1 MTAELLITLIFLV
14 IVLIAILY
22 IISIWVYKRAPANM
36 GFIRTGYLG
45 TKVCLGR
52 GAMVLPVFH
61 EVTWVS
67 LETLKLIVS
76 RSRDQA
82 VLTSDKIRIDVVT
95 ELYAHVGRS
104 EEDLLAAA
112 RSLGERTFDT
122 EKVRNLLEA
131 KIVSALRSYAAT
143 KTLSELHENRDAFAK
158 AVQNS
163 VVESFHANGLTLEEV
178 TIVTLE
184 QSAKEFFDK
193 DNVFDAEGLKV
204 ITAITSDAR
213 RQVHNTEKR
222 TTVSIRQRELDTQLE
237 LLEIE
242 KQEAFARANQDRE
255 VANEQAQQ
263 IGNKQI
269 YVLDQ
274 RMAVE
279 QKEIDNEQALE
290 RMRAERDVNAT
301 EESRRREAAEIQ
313 KTLELE
319 KARRDREIELVAK
332 TEEEQLANIQRK
344 LAEERAERDRRIAL
358 VDKAKEEELV
368 EIARELAR
376 ERAQKDKEI
385 ALITKEQAR
394 QVADIDRTT
403 VVMGREEA
411 ARDERHTSSE
421 TTALSVRRRSLETRL
436 AMLEIDKDEAFA
448 QTQQEREVTNER
460 ARVLSEQQRFI
471 LEQRW
476 QVEEE
481 EIAKAQAL
489 EAAQIRKDI
498 AIIEEARKREAAE
511 IQRGLARETE
521 ERNRDIALVAK
532 AGELEQAE
540 VQRRLAVEV
549 EERTREV
556 ALTGKD
562 EEVERARVKK
572 ALAVEV
578 EEREREVALTGKDEE
593 VERARV
599 KKALAVEV
607 EERERE
613 VALTGKDEEV
623 ERARVKK
630 ALAVE
635 VEEREREVALTGK
648 DEEVERARVK
658 KALAVEVEERE
669 RDIAL
674 IAKEQERERAD
685 IQRFLAR
692 EQEERDRQIALA
704 AKTRELEQAETHRL
718 EMTARREQAEH
729 DAESV
734 RRVADATRQKE
745 IDRIRAEKDA
755 DTRRIDEENKAQITR
770 MHLLTQAES
779 RSLAAE
785 REAEAT
791 LTRARA
797 TSEAQQIAAEGI
809 EREAGAVGRAE
820 MHIETLRVENV
831 QRRFEAEAVGI
842 EAKAGALKKYN
853 ESATFLELAKLHI
866 EAERDI
872 HIDQAKAMGTAL
884 TGAHI
889 RMYGGDGGT
898 VDNIR
903 QLFTSGFGIGEALEG
918 VAQSLP
924 EGLRDRLARDGIR
937 GIFRRP
943 DDGPLSGHVG
953 HIQTLVDT
961 HLGDALDTPFGA
973 ALERLNEAA
982 GGDEQASRALAV
994 LGSVNEGG
1002 TFDDV
1007 PFATAWSLLQSLAKS
1022 SK

>member
-45 TKVCLGR
+45 TRVCLGR

-76 RSRDQA
+76 RSREQA
-82 VLTSDKIRIDVVT
+82 VLTSDKIRVDVVA

-158 AVQNS
+158 AVQAS

-184 QSAKEFFDK
+184 QSAKEFFNK

-222 TTVSIRQRELDTQLE
+222 TTVSIRQRDLDTQLE

-242 KQEAFARANQDRE
+242 KQEAFARAHQDRE

-263 IGNKQI
+263 IGNKQM

-274 RMAVE
+274 RMEVE
-279 QKEIDNEQALE
+279 QKEIDNEKALE
-290 RMRAERDVNAT
+290 RMRAERDVSAT

-376 ERAQKDKEI
+376 EQARTDKEI
-385 ALITKEQAR
+385 ELIAKEQAR

-403 VVMGREEA
+403 AVMAREEA
-411 ARDERHTSSE
+411 ARDERHQSSE
-421 TTALSVRRRSLETRL
+421 ATALSVRKRSLETRL

-448 QTQQEREVTNER
+448 QAQQEREVANER

-476 QVEEE
+476 QVEQE

-489 EAAQIRKDI
+489 EAAQIQKDV
-498 AIIEEARKREAAE
+498 AIIDETRKREAAD
-511 IQRGLARETE
+511 IRRGLARETE
-521 ERNRDIALVAK
+521 ERERDIALVAK

-540 VQRRLAVEV
+540 VQRRLGVEMEERAREISLTGQDEEV
-549 EERTREV
+549 ERVRVRKALAIEIEERGREIT
-556 ALTGKD
+556 LTGQD
-562 EEVERARVKK
+562 EEVERARVRK
-572 ALAVEV
+572 ARAVEI
-578 EEREREVALTGKDEE
+578 EERERE
-593 VERARV
+593 
-599 KKALAVEV
+599 
-607 EERERE
+607 
-613 VALTGKDEEV
+613 
-623 ERARVKK
+623 
-630 ALAVE
+630 
-635 VEEREREVALTGK
+635 
-648 DEEVERARVK
+648 
-658 KALAVEVEERE
+658 
-669 RDIAL
+669 IAL

-734 RRVADATRQKE
+734 RRVADASRQKE
-745 IDRIRAEKDA
+745 IDRIRAEKEA

-770 MHLLTQAES
+770 MHLLTQAEA

-797 TSEAQQIAAEGI
+797 NSEAQQISAVGI

-820 MHIETLRVENV
+820 VSIEALRVENT
-831 QRRFEAEAVGI
+831 QRRFQAEAVGI
-842 EAKAGALKKYN
+842 EAKADALKRYN

-953 HIQTLVDT
+953 HVQTLVDA
-961 HLGDALDTPFGA
+961 HLADALDTPFAA
-973 ALERLNEAA
+973 ALERLREAA
-982 GGDEQASRALAV
+982 GGDEQASRAVEV

-1002 TFDDV
+1002 AFDEV
-1007 PFATAWSLLQSLAKS
+1007 PFATAWSLLQALAKS
-1022 SK
+1022 S

>member
-1 MTAELLITLIFLV
+1 MTAELLITLLFLV

-22 IISIWVYKRAPANM
+22 VISIWVYKRAPANM

-82 VLTSDKIRIDVVT
+82 VLTSDKIRIDVVA

-158 AVQNS
+158 AVQTS

-242 KQEAFARANQDRE
+242 KQEAFARAHQDRE

-263 IGNKQI
+263 IGSKQM

-290 RMRAERDVNAT
+290 RLRAERDVSAT
-301 EESRRREAAEIQ
+301 EESRRREAAEIR

-332 TEEEQLANIQRK
+332 TEEEQLVNIRRK
-344 LAEERAERDRRIAL
+344 LAEERAEHDRRIAL
-358 VDKAKEEELV
+358 VAKAEEEELAG
-368 EIARELAR
+368 IARALAR
-376 ERAQKDKEI
+376 ERAEKDKEI
-385 ALITKEQAR
+385 ELIGKEQAR
-394 QVADIDRTT
+394 EVADIDRTT
-403 VVMGREEA
+403 AVMAREEA
-411 ARDERHTSSE
+411 ARDERHQSSE
-421 TTALSVRRRSLETRL
+421 ATALSVRRRSLETRL

-448 QTQQEREVTNER
+448 QTQQEREVANER

-476 QVEEE
+476 QVEQE

-489 EAAQIRKDI
+489 EAAQIRKEV
-498 AIIEEARKREAAE
+498 AIIEETRQREAAE
-511 IQRGLARETE
+511 IRRGLARETE
-521 ERNRDIALVAK
+521 ERDRDIALAAK
-532 AGELEQAE
+532 AAELEQAE

-549 EERTREV
+549 EERGREIALTSKDEEV
-556 ALTGKD
+556 ERARVKKALAVEVEERGREIALTGKD

-578 EEREREVALTGKDEE
+578 EERERE
-593 VERARV
+593 
-599 KKALAVEV
+599 
-607 EERERE
+607 
-613 VALTGKDEEV
+613 
-623 ERARVKK
+623 
-630 ALAVE
+630 
-635 VEEREREVALTGK
+635 
-648 DEEVERARVK
+648 
-658 KALAVEVEERE
+658 
-669 RDIAL
+669 IAL
-674 IAKEQERERAD
+674 IGKEQEREQAD
-685 IQRFLAR
+685 IRRYLAR

-704 AKTRELEQAETHRL
+704 AKTRELEQAEAHRL
-718 EMTARREQAEH
+718 EMTAQREQAEH

-734 RRVADATRQKE
+734 RRVADATRQRE

-755 DTRRIDEENKAQITR
+755 DTRRIEEENKAQITR
-770 MHLLTQAES
+770 MHMLTQAES

-791 LTRARA
+791 VTRARA
-797 TSEAQQIAAEGI
+797 TSEAQQITAEGV

-820 MHIETLRVENV
+820 VHIEALRVENV
-831 QRRFEAEAVGI
+831 QRRLEAEAVGI

-853 ESATFLELAKLHI
+853 ESATFLELARLHI

-953 HIQTLVDT
+953 HVADLVEA
-961 HLGDALDTPFGA
+961 HLGDALDTPFAA
-973 ALERLNEAA
+973 ALERLKEAA
-982 GGDEQASRALAV
+982 GGDEQATRALAV

-1007 PFATAWSLLQSLAKS
+1007 PFATAWNLLQALARS

>member
-22 IISIWVYKRAPANM
+22 VISIWVYKRAPANM

-82 VLTSDKIRIDVVT
+82 VLTSDKIRIDVVA

-104 EEDLLAAA
+104 EQDLLAAA

-158 AVQNS
+158 AVQTS

-242 KQEAFARANQDRE
+242 KQEAFARAHQDRE

-263 IGNKQI
+263 IGNKQM

-279 QKEIDNEQALE
+279 QKEIDNERALE

-301 EESRRREAAEIQ
+301 EESRRREAAEIR

-332 TEEEQLANIQRK
+332 TEEEQLANIRRK

-358 VDKAKEEELV
+358 VAKAEEEELV
-368 EIARELAR
+368 EIARELAHEQAR
-376 ERAQKDKEI
+376 KDKEI

-394 QVADIDRTT
+394 ELADIDRATA
-403 VVMGREEA
+403 VMVREEA
-411 ARDERHTSSE
+411 ARDERHQSSE
-421 TTALSVRRRSLETRL
+421 ATALSVRRRSLDTRL

-448 QTQQEREVTNER
+448 QAQQEREVANER
-460 ARVLSEQQRFI
+460 ARILSEQQRFI

-476 QVEEE
+476 QVEED
-481 EIAKAQAL
+481 EIAKARAL

-498 AIIEEARKREAAE
+498 AIIEETRQREAAE

-562 EEVERARVKK
+562 EEVERARVQK

-599 KKALAVEV
+599 QKALAVEV

-613 VALTGKDEEV
+613 
-623 ERARVKK
+623 
-630 ALAVE
+630 
-635 VEEREREVALTGK
+635 
-648 DEEVERARVK
+648 
-658 KALAVEVEERE
+658 
-669 RDIAL
+669 IAL

-704 AKTRELEQAETHRL
+704 AKTRELEQAEAHRL

-745 IDRIRAEKDA
+745 IDRIKAEKEA
-755 DTRRIDEENKAQITR
+755 DTRRIEEENKAQITR
-770 MHLLTQAES
+770 MHLLTQTEA
-779 RSLAAE
+779 RSLAAQQ
-785 REAEAT
+785 EAEAT

-820 MHIETLRVENV
+820 MHIEALRVENT
-831 QRRFEAEAVGI
+831 QRRFQAEAVGI
-842 EAKAGALKKYN
+842 EAKADALKKYN
-853 ESATFLELAKLHI
+853 ESATFLELAKMHI
-866 EAERDI
+866 EAERDV

-889 RMYGGDGGT
+889 RMYGGGSDGT

-903 QLFTSGFGIGEALEG
+903 QLFTSGFGIGEMLEG

-953 HIQTLVDT
+953 QISDLVET
-961 HLGDALDTPFGA
+961 HLGDALDTPFAA
-973 ALERLNEAA
+973 ALERLREAA
-982 GGDEQASRALAV
+982 GGDEQASRALSV
-994 LGSVNEGG
+994 LGSVNESGA
-1002 TFDDV
+1002 FDDV
-1007 PFATAWSLLQSLAKS
+1007 PFATAWNLLQALAKRAQTE
-1022 SK
+1022 

>member
-1 MTAELLITLIFLV
+1 MTAELLITLLFLV

-22 IISIWVYKRAPANM
+22 VISIWVYKRAPANM

-82 VLTSDKIRIDVVT
+82 VLTSDKIRIDVVA

-158 AVQNS
+158 AVQTS

-242 KQEAFARANQDRE
+242 KQEAFARAHQDRE

-263 IGNKQI
+263 IGSKQM

-290 RMRAERDVNAT
+290 RLRAERDVSAT
-301 EESRRREAAEIQ
+301 EESRRREAAEIR

-332 TEEEQLANIQRK
+332 TEEEQLVNIRRK
-344 LAEERAERDRRIAL
+344 LAEERAEHDRRIAL
-358 VDKAKEEELV
+358 VAKAEEEELAG
-368 EIARELAR
+368 IARALAR
-376 ERAQKDKEI
+376 ERAEKDKEI
-385 ALITKEQAR
+385 ELIGKEQAR
-394 QVADIDRTT
+394 EVADIDRTT
-403 VVMGREEA
+403 AVMAREEA
-411 ARDERHTSSE
+411 ARDERHESSE
-421 TTALSVRRRSLETRL
+421 ATALSVRRRSLETRL

-448 QTQQEREVTNER
+448 QTQQEREVANER

-476 QVEEE
+476 QVEQE

-489 EAAQIRKDI
+489 ESAQIRKEV
-498 AIIEEARKREAAE
+498 AIIEETRQREAAE
-511 IQRGLARETE
+511 IRRGLARETE
-521 ERNRDIALVAK
+521 ERDRDIALAAK
-532 AGELEQAE
+532 AAELEQAE

-549 EERTREV
+549 EERGREIALTGKDEEV
-556 ALTGKD
+556 ERARVKKALAVEVEERGREIALTGKD

-578 EEREREVALTGKDEE
+578 EERERE
-593 VERARV
+593 
-599 KKALAVEV
+599 
-607 EERERE
+607 
-613 VALTGKDEEV
+613 
-623 ERARVKK
+623 
-630 ALAVE
+630 
-635 VEEREREVALTGK
+635 
-648 DEEVERARVK
+648 
-658 KALAVEVEERE
+658 
-669 RDIAL
+669 IAL
-674 IAKEQERERAD
+674 IGKEQEREQAD
-685 IQRFLAR
+685 IRRYLAR

-704 AKTRELEQAETHRL
+704 AKTRELEQAEAHRL
-718 EMTARREQAEH
+718 EMTAQREQAEH

-734 RRVADATRQKE
+734 RRVADATRQRE

-755 DTRRIDEENKAQITR
+755 DTRRIEEENKAQITR
-770 MHLLTQAES
+770 MHMLTQAES

-791 LTRARA
+791 VTRARA
-797 TSEAQQIAAEGI
+797 TSEAQQITAEGV

-820 MHIETLRVENV
+820 VHIEALRVENV
-831 QRRFEAEAVGI
+831 QRRLEAEAVGI
-842 EAKAGALKKYN
+842 EAKADALKKYN
-853 ESATFLELAKLHI
+853 ESATFLELARLHI

-953 HIQTLVDT
+953 HVADLVEA
-961 HLGDALDTPFGA
+961 HLGDALDTPFAA
-973 ALERLNEAA
+973 ALERLKEAA
-982 GGDEQASRALAV
+982 GGDEQATRALAV

-1007 PFATAWSLLQSLAKS
+1007 PFATAWNLLQALARS

>member
-1 MTAELLITLIFLV
+1 MTAELLITFLFLV

-22 IISIWVYKRAPANM
+22 VISIWVYKRAPANM

-45 TKVCLGR
+45 TRVCLGR

-76 RSRDQA
+76 RSREQA
-82 VLTSDKIRIDVVT
+82 VLTSDKIRIDVVA

-104 EEDLLAAA
+104 EDDLLAAA

-158 AVQNS
+158 AVQGS

-204 ITAITSDAR
+204 ITEITSDAR

-242 KQEAFARANQDRE
+242 KQEAFARAQQDRE

-263 IGNKQI
+263 IGNKQM

-290 RMRAERDVNAT
+290 RLRAERDVSAT
-301 EESRRREAAEIQ
+301 EESRRRDAAEIR

-332 TEEEQLANIQRK
+332 TEEEQLANIRRK
-344 LAEERAERDRRIAL
+344 LAEERAEHDRRIAL
-358 VDKAKEEELV
+358 VAKAEEEELAG
-368 EIARELAR
+368 IARALAR
-376 ERAQKDKEI
+376 ERAEKDKEI
-385 ALITKEQAR
+385 DLIGKEQAR
-394 QVADIDRTT
+394 ELADIDRTT
-403 VVMGREEA
+403 TVMAHEET
-411 ARDERHTSSE
+411 ARDERHRSSE
-421 TTALSVRRRSLETRL
+421 ATALSVRRRDLETRL

-448 QTQQEREVTNER
+448 QAQQEREVANER

-476 QVEEE
+476 QVEQE

-489 EAAQIRKDI
+489 EAAQIRKEV
-498 AIIEEARKREAAE
+498 AIIEETRQREAAE
-511 IQRGLARETE
+511 IRRGLARETE
-521 ERNRDIALVAK
+521 ERDRDIALAAK
-532 AGELEQAE
+532 SAELEQAE

-549 EERTREV
+549 EERGREI
-556 ALTGKD
+556 ALAGKD

-578 EEREREVALTGKDEE
+578 EERERE
-593 VERARV
+593 
-599 KKALAVEV
+599 
-607 EERERE
+607 
-613 VALTGKDEEV
+613 
-623 ERARVKK
+623 
-630 ALAVE
+630 
-635 VEEREREVALTGK
+635 
-648 DEEVERARVK
+648 
-658 KALAVEVEERE
+658 
-669 RDIAL
+669 IAL
-674 IAKEQERERAD
+674 IAKEQEREQAD
-685 IQRFLAR
+685 IRRFLAR

-704 AKTRELEQAETHRL
+704 AKTRALEQAEAHRL
-718 EMTARREQAEH
+718 EMTAQREQAEH

-734 RRVADATRQKE
+734 RRVADATRQRE

-755 DTRRIDEENKAQITR
+755 DTRRIEEENKAQISR
-770 MHLLTQAES
+770 MHMLSQAEA

-797 TSEAQQIAAEGI
+797 TSEAQQISAEGI

-820 MHIETLRVENV
+820 VHVEALRVENV
-831 QRRFEAEAVGI
+831 QRRLEAEAVGI
-842 EAKAGALKKYN
+842 EAKAGALRKYN
-853 ESATFLELAKLHI
+853 ESATFLEIAKLHI

-872 HIDQAKAMGTAL
+872 HIDQAKAMGSAL

-889 RMYGGDGGT
+889 RMYGGGDGT

-943 DDGPLSGHVG
+943 DDGPLGGHVERITG
-953 HIQTLVDT
+953 LMEAADLT
-961 HLGDALDTPFGA
+961 GASDTPFAA
-973 ALERLNEAA
+973 ALERLTAAA
-982 GGDEQASRALAV
+982 GGDEQATRALAV

-1002 TFDDV
+1002 AFDDV
-1007 PFATAWSLLQSLAKS
+1007 PFATAWSLMQALAKS

>member
-45 TKVCLGR
+45 TRVCLGR

-82 VLTSDKIRIDVVT
+82 VLTSDKIRIDVVA

-131 KIVSALRSYAAT
+131 KIVSAVRSYAAT

-184 QSAKEFFDK
+184 QSGKEFFDK

-313 KTLELE
+313 KTLQLE

-376 ERAQKDKEI
+376 EQTQKDKEI
-385 ALITKEQAR
+385 VLIAKEQAR

-411 ARDERHTSSE
+411 ARDERHMSSE
-421 TTALSVRRRSLETRL
+421 ATALSVRRRSLETRL

-448 QTQQEREVTNER
+448 QTQQEREVANER

-489 EAAQIRKDI
+489 EGAQIRKDI

-549 EERTREV
+549 EERGREI

-599 KKALAVEV
+599 KKTLAVEV

-797 TSEAQQIAAEGI
+797 TSGAQQIAAEGI

-842 EAKAGALKKYN
+842 EAKADALKKYN

-953 HIQTLVDT
+953 HIQTLVDA
-961 HLGDALDTPFGA
+961 HLGDALDTPFAA

-982 GGDEQASRALAV
+982 GGDEQASRALAM
-994 LGSVNEGG
+994 LGSVNESGA
-1002 TFDDV
+1002 FDDV

>member
-14 IVLIAILY
+14 IVVIAILY

-82 VLTSDKIRIDVVT
+82 VLTSDKIRIDVVA

-104 EEDLLAAA
+104 EDDLLAAA

-122 EKVRNLLEA
+122 EKVRMLLEA
-131 KIVSALRSYAAT
+131 KIVSALRSFAAT
-143 KTLSELHENRDAFAK
+143 KTLSELHENREAFAR
-158 AVQNS
+158 AVQAS

-184 QSAKEFFDK
+184 QSGKEFFDK

-204 ITAITSDAR
+204 ITEITSDAR

-242 KQEAFARANQDRE
+242 KKEAFARAHQDRE

-263 IGNKQI
+263 IGNKQM

-290 RMRAERDVNAT
+290 RMRAERDISAT
-301 EESRRREAAEIQ
+301 EESRRRESAEIQ

-319 KARRDREIELVAK
+319 KARRDREIELVGK

-358 VDKAKEEELV
+358 VAKAKDEELA

-376 ERAQKDKEI
+376 EQAQKDKEI
-385 ALITKEQAR
+385 ELIAKEQAR
-394 QVADIDRTT
+394 EVADIDRTT
-403 VVMGREEA
+403 AVMVREEA
-411 ARDERHTSSE
+411 ARDERHQSSE
-421 TTALSVRRRSLETRL
+421 TTALSVRRRGLETRL
-436 AMLEIDKDEAFA
+436 AMLELDRDEAFA
-448 QTQQEREVTNER
+448 QTNQEREIANER
-460 ARVLSEQQRFI
+460 ARVLSEQQQYI

-476 QVEEE
+476 LVEQE
-481 EIAKAQAL
+481 EIAKAQAV
-489 EAAQIRKDI
+489 ESAQIQKDI
-498 AIIEEARKREAAE
+498 AIIDESRKREAAE
-511 IQRGLARETE
+511 IRRGLARETE

-532 AGELEQAE
+532 SGELEQAE
-540 VQRRLAVEV
+540 VRRRLALEV
-549 EERTREV
+549 EERGRDI

-562 EEVERARVKK
+562 EEVERARV
-572 ALAVEV
+572 
-578 EEREREVALTGKDEE
+578 R
-593 VERARV
+593 
-599 KKALAVEV
+599 
-607 EERERE
+607 
-613 VALTGKDEEV
+613 
-623 ERARVKK
+623 
-630 ALAVE
+630 
-635 VEEREREVALTGK
+635 
-648 DEEVERARVK
+648 

-692 EQEERDRQIALA
+692 EQEERDRQITLA
-704 AKTRELEQAETHRL
+704 AKTRELEQAEASRL

-734 RRVADATRQKE
+734 RRVADAARQRE
-745 IDRIRAEKDA
+745 IDRIRAENEA
-755 DTRRIDEENKAQITR
+755 DTRRIDEENKAQVTR
-770 MHLLTQAES
+770 MHMLSQAES
-779 RSLAAE
+779 RSLAAQH
-785 REAEAT
+785 EAEAT

-797 TSEAQQIAAEGI
+797 TSEAQQISAVGI
-809 EREAGAVGRAE
+809 EREAAAVGRAE
-820 MHIETLRVENV
+820 VSIEALRVENT

-842 EAKAGALKKYN
+842 EAKADALKKYD

-953 HIQTLVDT
+953 HIQTLVDA
-961 HLGDALDTPFGA
+961 HLGDSLDTPFA
-973 ALERLNEAA
+973 QALEQLREAA
-982 GGDEQASRALAV
+982 GGDEQAARALTV
-994 LGSVNEGG
+994 LGSVNESG

-1007 PFATAWSLLQSLAKS
+1007 PFATAWSLLQALAKS

>member
-45 TKVCLGR
+45 TRVCLGR
-52 GAMVLPVFH
+52 GALVLPVFH

-82 VLTSDKIRIDVVT
+82 VLTSDKIRIDVVA

-131 KIVSALRSYAAT
+131 KIVSALRSFAAT

-158 AVQNS
+158 AVQAS

-184 QSAKEFFDK
+184 QSGKEFFDK

-263 IGNKQI
+263 IGNKQM

-279 QKEIDNEQALE
+279 QKEIDNERALE

-301 EESRRREAAEIQ
+301 EESRRREAAEIH

-332 TEEEQLANIQRK
+332 TEEEQLANIGRK

-376 ERAQKDKEI
+376 EQARTDKEI
-385 ALITKEQAR
+385 ELIAKEQAR
-394 QVADIDRTT
+394 EVADIERTT
-403 VVMGREEA
+403 AVMAREET
-411 ARDERHTSSE
+411 ARDERHKSSE
-421 TTALSVRRRSLETRL
+421 ETALSVRRRSLETRL
-436 AMLEIDKDEAFA
+436 AVLEIDKDEAFA
-448 QTQQEREVTNER
+448 QAEQEREVASER

-476 QVEEE
+476 LVEEE
-481 EIAKAQAL
+481 EIARAQAL
-489 EAAQIRKDI
+489 EAAQIQKDV
-498 AIIEEARKREAAE
+498 AIIGETRKREAAD
-511 IQRGLARETE
+511 IRRGLARETE
-521 ERNRDIALVAK
+521 ERERDIALVAK

-540 VQRRLAVEV
+540 VQRRLGVEI
-549 EERTREV
+549 EERGREI

-562 EEVERARVKK
+562 EEVERARVQK
-572 ALAVEV
+572 ARAVEI
-578 EEREREVALTGKDEE
+578 
-593 VERARV
+593 
-599 KKALAVEV
+599 
-607 EERERE
+607 
-613 VALTGKDEEV
+613 
-623 ERARVKK
+623 
-630 ALAVE
+630 
-635 VEEREREVALTGK
+635 
-648 DEEVERARVK
+648 
-658 KALAVEVEERE
+658 EERE

-674 IAKEQERERAD
+674 IAKEREREQAD

-704 AKTRELEQAETHRL
+704 AKTRELEQAEAHRL

-734 RRVADATRQKE
+734 RRVADASRQKE

-755 DTRRIDEENKAQITR
+755 DSRRIDEENKAQITR
-770 MHLLTQAES
+770 MHLLTQAEA

-809 EREAGAVGRAE
+809 EREAGAIGRAE
-820 MHIETLRVENV
+820 VHVESLRVENV
-831 QRRFEAEAVGI
+831 QRRFQAEAVGI
-842 EAKAGALKKYN
+842 EAKADALKKYN

-866 EAERDI
+866 EAERDV

-953 HIQTLVDT
+953 HVQTLVDA
-961 HLGDALDTPFGA
+961 HLADAMDTPFAA
-973 ALERLNEAA
+973 ALERLREAA
-982 GGDEQASRALAV
+982 GGDEQAARAVEV

-1002 TFDDV
+1002 AFDEV
-1007 PFATAWSLLQSLAKS
+1007 PFATAWSLLQALAKS

>member
-45 TKVCLGR
+45 TRVCLGR

-82 VLTSDKIRIDVVT
+82 VLTSDKIRVDVVA

-143 KTLSELHENRDAFAK
+143 KTLSELHENRDTFAK
-158 AVQNS
+158 AVQAS

-204 ITAITSDAR
+204 ITEVTSDAR
-213 RQVHNTEKR
+213 RHVHNTEKR
-222 TTVSIRQRELDTQLE
+222 TTVSIRKRELDTQLE

-242 KQEAFARANQDRE
+242 KQEAFARAHQDRE

-263 IGNKQI
+263 IGNKQM

-274 RMAVE
+274 RMDVE
-279 QKEIDNEQALE
+279 QKEIDNEKALE
-290 RMRAERDVNAT
+290 RMRAERDVSAT

-376 ERAQKDKEI
+376 EQARTDKEI
-385 ALITKEQAR
+385 ELIAKEQAR

-403 VVMGREEA
+403 VVMAREEA
-411 ARDERHTSSE
+411 ARDERHQSSE
-421 TTALSVRRRSLETRL
+421 ATALSVRKRSLETRL

-448 QTQQEREVTNER
+448 QAQQEREVANER

-476 QVEEE
+476 QVEQE

-489 EAAQIRKDI
+489 EAAQIQKDV
-498 AIIEEARKREAAE
+498 AIIEETRKREAAD
-511 IQRGLARETE
+511 IRRGLARETE
-521 ERNRDIALVAK
+521 ERERDIALVAK

-540 VQRRLAVEV
+540 VQRRLGVEI
-549 EERTREV
+549 E
-556 ALTGKD
+556 
-562 EEVERARVKK
+562 ERAREISLTGQDEELERVRVRK
-572 ALAVEV
+572 ARAVE
-578 EEREREVALTGKDEE
+578 L
-593 VERARV
+593 
-599 KKALAVEV
+599 
-607 EERERE
+607 
-613 VALTGKDEEV
+613 
-623 ERARVKK
+623 
-630 ALAVE
+630 
-635 VEEREREVALTGK
+635 
-648 DEEVERARVK
+648 
-658 KALAVEVEERE
+658 EERE

-674 IAKEQERERAD
+674 IAKEQEREQAD

-734 RRVADATRQKE
+734 RRVADASRQKE
-745 IDRIRAEKDA
+745 IDRIRAEKEA

-770 MHLLTQAES
+770 MHLLTQAEA

-797 TSEAQQIAAEGI
+797 NSEAQQIAAEGI

-820 MHIETLRVENV
+820 VSIEALRVENT
-831 QRRFEAEAVGI
+831 QRRFQAEAVGI
-842 EAKAGALKKYN
+842 EAKADALKRYN

-953 HIQTLVDT
+953 HVRTLVDA
-961 HLGDALDTPFGA
+961 HLADALDTPFAA
-973 ALERLNEAA
+973 ALERLREAA
-982 GGDEQASRALAV
+982 GGDEQASRAVEV

-1002 TFDDV
+1002 AFDDV
-1007 PFATAWSLLQSLAKS
+1007 PFTTAWSLLQALAKS

>member
-76 RSRDQA
+76 RSREQA
-82 VLTSDKIRIDVVT
+82 VLTSDKIRIDVVA

-131 KIVSALRSYAAT
+131 KIVSAVRSYAAT

-158 AVQNS
+158 AVQAS

-184 QSAKEFFDK
+184 QSAKEFFNK

-213 RQVHNTEKR
+213 RQVHNTEKK

-242 KQEAFARANQDRE
+242 KQEAFARAHQDRE

-263 IGNKQI
+263 IGNKQM

-274 RMAVE
+274 RMEVE

-290 RMRAERDVNAT
+290 RMRAERDVSAT

-319 KARRDREIELVAK
+319 KARRDREIELVGK

-376 ERAQKDKEI
+376 EQARTDKEI
-385 ALITKEQAR
+385 ELIAKEQAR

-403 VVMGREEA
+403 AVMAREEA
-411 ARDERHTSSE
+411 ARDERHQSSE
-421 TTALSVRRRSLETRL
+421 TTALSVRKRSLETRL

-448 QTQQEREVTNER
+448 QAQQEREVANER

-476 QVEEE
+476 QVEQE

-489 EAAQIRKDI
+489 EAAQIQKDV
-498 AIIEEARKREAAE
+498 AIIEETRKREAAD
-511 IQRGLARETE
+511 IRRGLARETE
-521 ERNRDIALVAK
+521 ERERDIALVAK

-540 VQRRLAVEV
+540 VQRRLGVEI
-549 EERTREV
+549 E
-556 ALTGKD
+556 
-562 EEVERARVKK
+562 ERAR
-572 ALAVEV
+572 EIS
-578 EEREREVALTGKDEE
+578 LTGREE
-593 VERARV
+593 ELERVRVRKAR
-599 KKALAVEV
+599 AIEI
-607 EERERE
+607 
-613 VALTGKDEEV
+613 
-623 ERARVKK
+623 
-630 ALAVE
+630 
-635 VEEREREVALTGK
+635 
-648 DEEVERARVK
+648 
-658 KALAVEVEERE
+658 EERE

-674 IAKEQERERAD
+674 IAKEQEREQAD

-704 AKTRELEQAETHRL
+704 GKTRELEQAETHRL

-734 RRVADATRQKE
+734 RRVADASRQKE
-745 IDRIRAEKDA
+745 IDRIRAEKEA

-770 MHLLTQAES
+770 MHLLTQAEA

-797 TSEAQQIAAEGI
+797 NSEAQQICGGRHRARGGRGRARRGAHRGI
-809 EREAGAVGRAE
+809 AGGEHPAPVPGRSGGHRGQGRRAQEVQRVRDLPGAREAAHRGRAR
-820 MHIETLRVENV
+820 HPHRPG
-831 QRRFEAEAVGI
+831 QGHGHRAHRRPHPDVRRRRRHRGQHPP
-842 EAKAGALKKYN
+842 AL
-853 ESATFLELAKLHI
+853 H
-866 EAERDI
+866 
-872 HIDQAKAMGTAL
+872 
-884 TGAHI
+884 
-889 RMYGGDGGT
+889 
-898 VDNIR
+898 V
-903 QLFTSGFGIGEALEG
+903 
-918 VAQSLP
+918 
-924 EGLRDRLARDGIR
+924 GLRDRGGAG
-937 GIFRRP
+937 GRRP
-943 DDGPLSGHVG
+943 VAARRAARSPGARRNPRDLPPPGRRPLSGHVG
-953 HIQTLVDT
+953 RVQTLVDA
-961 HLGDALDTPFGA
+961 HLADALDTPFAA
-973 ALERLNEAA
+973 ALERLREAA
-982 GGDEQASRALAV
+982 GGDEQASRAVEV

-1002 TFDDV
+1002 AFDDV
-1007 PFATAWSLLQSLAKS
+1007 PFATAWSLLQALAKS

>member
-1 MTAELLITLIFLV
+1 MTAELLITLLFLV

-82 VLTSDKIRIDVVT
+82 VLTSDKIRIDVVA

-131 KIVSALRSYAAT
+131 KIVSALRSFAAT

-184 QSAKEFFDK
+184 QSGKEFFDK

-263 IGNKQI
+263 IGSKQI

-279 QKEIDNEQALE
+279 QKEIDNERALE

-358 VDKAKEEELV
+358 VDKAREEELV

-376 ERAQKDKEI
+376 EQAQKDKEI
-385 ALITKEQAR
+385 ELIAKEQAR
-394 QVADIDRTT
+394 EMADIDRTT
-403 VVMGREEA
+403 AVMTREEA
-411 ARDERHTSSE
+411 ARDERHQSSE
-421 TTALSVRRRSLETRL
+421 TTALSVRKRSLETRL
-436 AMLEIDKDEAFA
+436 AMLEIDRDEAFA
-448 QTQQEREVTNER
+448 QAQQEREVANER

-476 QVEEE
+476 QVEQE
-481 EIAKAQAL
+481 EIAKAEAL
-489 EAAQIRKDI
+489 EAAQIQKEV
-498 AIIEEARKREAAE
+498 AIIEETRKREAAD
-511 IQRGLARETE
+511 IRRGLARETE
-521 ERNRDIALVAK
+521 ERERDIALVAK

-549 EERTREV
+549 EERGREI

-562 EEVERARVKK
+562 EEVERARVRK

-578 EEREREVALTGKDEE
+578 EEREREVALTGKE
-593 VERARV
+593 
-599 KKALAVEV
+599 
-607 EERERE
+607 
-613 VALTGKDEEV
+613 
-623 ERARVKK
+623 
-630 ALAVE
+630 
-635 VEEREREVALTGK
+635 
-648 DEEVERARVK
+648 EEVERARVK

-674 IAKEQERERAD
+674 ITKEQERERAD

-704 AKTRELEQAETHRL
+704 AKTRELEQAEAHRL

-734 RRVADATRQKE
+734 RRVADASRQKE
-745 IDRIRAEKDA
+745 IDRIRAEKEA

-770 MHLLTQAES
+770 MHLLTQAEA

-797 TSEAQQIAAEGI
+797 TSEAQQIAAVGI
-809 EREAGAVGRAE
+809 EREAAAVGRAE
-820 MHIETLRVENV
+820 VSIEALRVENT
-831 QRRFEAEAVGI
+831 QRRFQAEAVGI
-842 EAKAGALKKYN
+842 EAKADALKKYN
-853 ESATFLELAKLHI
+853 ESGTFLELAKLHI

-889 RMYGGDGGT
+889 RMYGGGDGT

-953 HIQTLVDT
+953 RIQTLVDA
-961 HLGDALDTPFGA
+961 HLDDALDTPFAA
-973 ALERLNEAA
+973 ALERLHEVA
-982 GGDEQASRALAV
+982 GGDEEAARALAV

-1002 TFDDV
+1002 AFDGV
-1007 PFATAWSLLQSLAKS
+1007 PFGTAWGLLQAVAKS
-1022 SK
+1022 TT

>member
-76 RSRDQA
+76 RSREQA
-82 VLTSDKIRIDVVT
+82 VLTSDKIRIDVVA

-131 KIVSALRSYAAT
+131 KIVSAVRSYAAT

-158 AVQNS
+158 AVQAS

-184 QSAKEFFDK
+184 QSAKEFFNK

-213 RQVHNTEKR
+213 RQVHNTEKK

-242 KQEAFARANQDRE
+242 KQEAFARAHQDRE

-263 IGNKQI
+263 IGNKQM

-274 RMAVE
+274 RMDVE
-279 QKEIDNEQALE
+279 QKEIDNEKALE
-290 RMRAERDVNAT
+290 RMRAERDVSAT

-319 KARRDREIELVAK
+319 KARRDREIELVGK

-376 ERAQKDKEI
+376 EQARTDKEI
-385 ALITKEQAR
+385 ELIAKEQAR

-403 VVMGREEA
+403 AVMAREET
-411 ARDERHTSSE
+411 ARDERHQSSE
-421 TTALSVRRRSLETRL
+421 ATALSVRKRSLETRL

-448 QTQQEREVTNER
+448 QAQQEREVANER

-476 QVEEE
+476 QVEQE

-489 EAAQIRKDI
+489 EAAQIQKDV
-498 AIIEEARKREAAE
+498 AIIEETRKREAAD
-511 IQRGLARETE
+511 IRRGLARETE
-521 ERNRDIALVAK
+521 ERERDIALVAK

-540 VQRRLAVEV
+540 VQRRLGVEI
-549 EERTREV
+549 E
-556 ALTGKD
+556 
-562 EEVERARVKK
+562 ERAR
-572 ALAVEV
+572 EIS
-578 EEREREVALTGKDEE
+578 LTGREE
-593 VERARV
+593 ELERVRVRKAR
-599 KKALAVEV
+599 AIEI
-607 EERERE
+607 
-613 VALTGKDEEV
+613 
-623 ERARVKK
+623 
-630 ALAVE
+630 
-635 VEEREREVALTGK
+635 
-648 DEEVERARVK
+648 
-658 KALAVEVEERE
+658 EERE

-674 IAKEQERERAD
+674 IAKEQEREQAD

-734 RRVADATRQKE
+734 RRVADASRQKE
-745 IDRIRAEKDA
+745 IDRIRAEKEA

-770 MHLLTQAES
+770 MHLLTQAEA

-797 TSEAQQIAAEGI
+797 NSEAQQIAADGI

-820 MHIETLRVENV
+820 VHIEALRVENV
-831 QRRFEAEAVGI
+831 QRRFQAEAVGI
-842 EAKAGALKKYN
+842 EAKADALKRYN

-953 HIQTLVDT
+953 HVQALVDA
-961 HLGDALDTPFGA
+961 HLADALDTPFAA
-973 ALERLNEAA
+973 ALERLREAS
-982 GGDEQASRALAV
+982 GGDEQASRAVEV

-1002 TFDDV
+1002 AFDDV
-1007 PFATAWSLLQSLAKS
+1007 PFATAWSLLQALAKS

>member
-1 MTAELLITLIFLV
+1 
-14 IVLIAILY
+14 
-22 IISIWVYKRAPANM
+22 M

-82 VLTSDKIRIDVVT
+82 VLTSDKIRIDVVA

-158 AVQNS
+158 AVQTS

-242 KQEAFARANQDRE
+242 KQEAFARAHQDRE

-263 IGNKQI
+263 IGSKQM

-290 RMRAERDVNAT
+290 RLRAERDVSAT
-301 EESRRREAAEIQ
+301 EESRRREAAEIR

-332 TEEEQLANIQRK
+332 TEEEQLVNIPAQARGG
-344 LAEERAERDRRIAL
+344 ARGARPPHRAGGEGGGGGAGRDRPRP
-358 VDKAKEEELV
+358 
-368 EIARELAR
+368 RP
-376 ERAQKDKEI
+376 
-385 ALITKEQAR
+385 
-394 QVADIDRTT
+394 RT
-403 VVMGREEA
+403 GREGQGDRAHRQGAGARGGGHRPHHRGDGARGGGSRRTAPVPREA
-411 ARDERHTSSE
+411 
-421 TTALSVRRRSLETRL
+421 TALSVRRRSLETRL

-448 QTQQEREVTNER
+448 QTQQEREVANER

-476 QVEEE
+476 QVEQE

-489 EAAQIRKDI
+489 ESAQIRKEV
-498 AIIEEARKREAAE
+498 AIIEETRQREAAE
-511 IQRGLARETE
+511 IRRGPGARD
-521 ERNRDIALVAK
+521 RG
-532 AGELEQAE
+532 AGPATSRWPRRRPSWSRPRL
-540 VQRRLAVEV
+540 QRRLAVEV
-549 EERTREV
+549 EERGREIALTSKDEEV
-556 ALTGKD
+556 ERARVKKALAVEVEERGREIALTGKD

-578 EEREREVALTGKDEE
+578 EERERE
-593 VERARV
+593 
-599 KKALAVEV
+599 
-607 EERERE
+607 
-613 VALTGKDEEV
+613 
-623 ERARVKK
+623 
-630 ALAVE
+630 
-635 VEEREREVALTGK
+635 
-648 DEEVERARVK
+648 
-658 KALAVEVEERE
+658 
-669 RDIAL
+669 IAL
-674 IAKEQERERAD
+674 IGKEQEREQAD
-685 IQRFLAR
+685 IRRYLAR

-704 AKTRELEQAETHRL
+704 AKTRELEQAEAHRL
-718 EMTARREQAEH
+718 EMTAQREQAEH

-734 RRVADATRQKE
+734 RRVADATRQRE

-755 DTRRIDEENKAQITR
+755 DTRRIEEENKAQITR
-770 MHLLTQAES
+770 MHMLTQAES

-791 LTRARA
+791 VTRARA
-797 TSEAQQIAAEGI
+797 TSEAQQITAEGV

-820 MHIETLRVENV
+820 VHIEALRVENV
-831 QRRFEAEAVGI
+831 QRRLEAEAVGI
-842 EAKAGALKKYN
+842 EAKADALKKYN
-853 ESATFLELAKLHI
+853 ESATFLELARLHI

-953 HIQTLVDT
+953 HVADLVEA
-961 HLGDALDTPFGA
+961 HLGDALDTPFAA
-973 ALERLNEAA
+973 ALERLKEAA
-982 GGDEQASRALAV
+982 GGDEQATRALAV

-1007 PFATAWSLLQSLAKS
+1007 PFATAWNLLQALARS

>member
-1 MTAELLITLIFLV
+1 MTAELLITFLFLV

-82 VLTSDKIRIDVVT
+82 VLTSDKIRIDVVA

-131 KIVSALRSYAAT
+131 KIVSAVRSYAAT
-143 KTLSELHENRDAFAK
+143 KTLSELHENRETFAR
-158 AVQNS
+158 AVQAS

-184 QSAKEFFDK
+184 QSGKEFFDK

-204 ITAITSDAR
+204 ITEVTSDAR

-222 TTVSIRQRELDTQLE
+222 TTVSIRKRELDTQLE

-242 KQEAFARANQDRE
+242 KQEAFARAHQDRE
-255 VANEQAQQ
+255 VANEQALQ
-263 IGNKQI
+263 IGNKQM

-274 RMAVE
+274 RMGVE
-279 QKEIDNEQALE
+279 QKEIDNEKALE
-290 RMRAERDVNAT
+290 RMRAERDVSAT
-301 EESRRREAAEIQ
+301 EESRRRESAEIL

-319 KARRDREIELVAK
+319 KARRDREIELVGK

-376 ERAQKDKEI
+376 EQARTDKEI
-385 ALITKEQAR
+385 ELIAKEQAR

-403 VVMGREEA
+403 AVMAREEA
-411 ARDERHTSSE
+411 ARDERHQSSE
-421 TTALSVRRRSLETRL
+421 ATALSVRKRSLETRL

-448 QTQQEREVTNER
+448 QAQQEREVANER

-476 QVEEE
+476 QVEQE

-489 EAAQIRKDI
+489 EAAQIQKDV
-498 AIIEEARKREAAE
+498 AIIEETRKREAAD
-511 IQRGLARETE
+511 IRRGLARETE
-521 ERNRDIALVAK
+521 ERERDIALVAK

-540 VQRRLAVEV
+540 VQRRLGVEI
-549 EERTREV
+549 E
-556 ALTGKD
+556 
-562 EEVERARVKK
+562 ERAR
-572 ALAVEV
+572 EIS
-578 EEREREVALTGKDEE
+578 LTGRDEE
-593 VERARV
+593 LERVRVRKAR
-599 KKALAVEV
+599 AIEI
-607 EERERE
+607 
-613 VALTGKDEEV
+613 
-623 ERARVKK
+623 
-630 ALAVE
+630 
-635 VEEREREVALTGK
+635 
-648 DEEVERARVK
+648 
-658 KALAVEVEERE
+658 EERE

-674 IAKEQERERAD
+674 IAKEQEREQAD

-704 AKTRELEQAETHRL
+704 GKTRELEQAETHRL

-734 RRVADATRQKE
+734 RRVADASRQKE
-745 IDRIRAEKDA
+745 IDRIRAEKEA

-770 MHLLTQAES
+770 MHLLTQAEA

-797 TSEAQQIAAEGI
+797 NSEAQQIAADGI

-820 MHIETLRVENV
+820 VSIEALRVENT
-831 QRRFEAEAVGI
+831 QRRFQAEAVGI
-842 EAKAGALKKYN
+842 EAKADALKRYN

-953 HIQTLVDT
+953 HVQTLVDA
-961 HLGDALDTPFGA
+961 HLAGALDTPFAA
-973 ALERLNEAA
+973 ALERLREAA
-982 GGDEQASRALAV
+982 GGDEQASRAVEV

-1002 TFDDV
+1002 AFDDV
-1007 PFATAWSLLQSLAKS
+1007 PFATAWSLLQALAKP

>member
-1 MTAELLITLIFLV
+1 MTAELLITLLFLV

-22 IISIWVYKRAPANM
+22 VISIWVYKRAPANM

-82 VLTSDKIRIDVVT
+82 VLTSDKIRIDVVA

-158 AVQNS
+158 AVQTS

-242 KQEAFARANQDRE
+242 KQEAFARAHQDRE

-263 IGNKQI
+263 IGSKQM

-290 RMRAERDVNAT
+290 RLRAERDVSAT
-301 EESRRREAAEIQ
+301 EESRRREAAEIR

-332 TEEEQLANIQRK
+332 TEEEQLVNIRRK
-344 LAEERAERDRRIAL
+344 LAEERAEHDRRIAL
-358 VDKAKEEELV
+358 VAKAEEEELAG
-368 EIARELAR
+368 IARALAR
-376 ERAQKDKEI
+376 ERAEKDKEI
-385 ALITKEQAR
+385 ELIGKEQAR
-394 QVADIDRTT
+394 EVADIDRTT
-403 VVMGREEA
+403 AVMAREEA
-411 ARDERHTSSE
+411 ARDERHQSSE
-421 TTALSVRRRSLETRL
+421 ATALSVRRRSLETRL

-448 QTQQEREVTNER
+448 QTQQEREVANER

-476 QVEEE
+476 QVEQE

-489 EAAQIRKDI
+489 EAAQIRKEV
-498 AIIEEARKREAAE
+498 AIIEETRQREAAE
-511 IQRGLARETE
+511 IRRGLARETE
-521 ERNRDIALVAK
+521 ERDRDIALAAK
-532 AGELEQAE
+532 AAELEQAE

-549 EERTREV
+549 EERGREI
-556 ALTGKD
+556 ALTSKDEEVERARVKKALAVEVEERGREIALTSKD

-578 EEREREVALTGKDEE
+578 EERERE
-593 VERARV
+593 
-599 KKALAVEV
+599 
-607 EERERE
+607 
-613 VALTGKDEEV
+613 
-623 ERARVKK
+623 
-630 ALAVE
+630 
-635 VEEREREVALTGK
+635 
-648 DEEVERARVK
+648 
-658 KALAVEVEERE
+658 
-669 RDIAL
+669 IAL
-674 IAKEQERERAD
+674 IGKEQEREQAD
-685 IQRFLAR
+685 IRRYLAR

-704 AKTRELEQAETHRL
+704 AKTRELEQAEAHRL
-718 EMTARREQAEH
+718 EMTAQREQAEH

-734 RRVADATRQKE
+734 RRVADATRQRE

-755 DTRRIDEENKAQITR
+755 DTRRIEEENKAQITR
-770 MHLLTQAES
+770 MHMLTQAES

-791 LTRARA
+791 VTRARA
-797 TSEAQQIAAEGI
+797 TSEAQQITAEGV

-820 MHIETLRVENV
+820 VHIEALRVENV
-831 QRRFEAEAVGI
+831 QRRLEAEAVGI
-842 EAKAGALKKYN
+842 EAKADALKKYN
-853 ESATFLELAKLHI
+853 ESATFLELARLHI

-953 HIQTLVDT
+953 HVADLVEA
-961 HLGDALDTPFGA
+961 HLGDALDTPFAA
-973 ALERLNEAA
+973 ALERLKEAA
-982 GGDEQASRALAV
+982 GGDEQATRALAV

-1007 PFATAWSLLQSLAKS
+1007 PFATAWNLLQALARS

>member
-131 KIVSALRSYAAT
+131 KIVSALRTYAAT
-143 KTLSELHENRDAFAK
+143 KTLSELHENRDAFAR

-184 QSAKEFFDK
+184 QSGKEFFDK

-279 QKEIDNEQALE
+279 QNEIDNEQALE

-376 ERAQKDKEI
+376 EQAQKDKEI
-385 ALITKEQAR
+385 ELIAKEQAR

-403 VVMGREEA
+403 VVMSREET
-411 ARDERHTSSE
+411 ARDERHESSE
-421 TTALSVRRRSLETRL
+421 ATALSVRKRSLETRL
-436 AMLEIDKDEAFA
+436 AMLDIDKDEAFA
-448 QTQQEREVTNER
+448 QTQQEREVANER

-607 EERERE
+607 EERER
-613 VALTGKDEEV
+613 
-623 ERARVKK
+623 
-630 ALAVE
+630 
-635 VEEREREVALTGK
+635 
-648 DEEVERARVK
+648 
-658 KALAVEVEERE
+658 
-669 RDIAL
+669 DIAL

-704 AKTRELEQAETHRL
+704 AKTRELEQAEAHRL

-953 HIQTLVDT
+953 RIQTLVDT

-973 ALERLNEAA
+973 ALERLNDAA

>member
-82 VLTSDKIRIDVVT
+82 VLTSDKIRIDVVA

-131 KIVSALRSYAAT
+131 KIVSALRSFAAT

-184 QSAKEFFDK
+184 QSGKEFFDK

-242 KQEAFARANQDRE
+242 KKEAFARANQDRE

-263 IGNKQI
+263 IGSKQI

-279 QKEIDNEQALE
+279 QNEIDNERALE
-290 RMRAERDVNAT
+290 RMRAERDVSAT

-376 ERAQKDKEI
+376 EQAQKDKEI
-385 ALITKEQAR
+385 ELIAKEQAR

-411 ARDERHTSSE
+411 ARNERHQSSE
-421 TTALSVRRRSLETRL
+421 ETALSVRRRSLETRL
-436 AMLEIDKDEAFA
+436 AMLDIDKDEAFA
-448 QTQQEREVTNER
+448 QTQQEREVANER

-489 EAAQIRKDI
+489 EAAQIRKDV
-498 AIIEEARKREAAE
+498 AIIDEARKREAAE

-549 EERTREV
+549 EERGREIALTTKDEEVERARVKKALAVEVEEREREV
-556 ALTGKD
+556 TLTGKD

-578 EEREREVALTGKDEE
+578 EEREREVT
-593 VERARV
+593 
-599 KKALAVEV
+599 
-607 EERERE
+607 
-613 VALTGKDEEV
+613 
-623 ERARVKK
+623 
-630 ALAVE
+630 
-635 VEEREREVALTGK
+635 LTGK

-704 AKTRELEQAETHRL
+704 AKTRELEQAEAHRL

-797 TSEAQQIAAEGI
+797 TSEAQQIAADGI

-820 MHIETLRVENV
+820 VHIETLRVENV
-831 QRRFEAEAVGI
+831 QRRFQAEAVGI
-842 EAKAGALKKYN
+842 EAKADALKKYN

-866 EAERDI
+866 EAERDV

-889 RMYGGDGGT
+889 RMYGGDSGT

-953 HIQTLVDT
+953 HIQSLVDA

-994 LGSVNEGG
+994 LGSVNESGA
-1002 TFDDV
+1002 FDDV

>member
-22 IISIWVYKRAPANM
+22 VISIWVYKRAPANM

-52 GAMVLPVFH
+52 GAIVLPVFH
-61 EVTWVS
+61 EVAWVS
-67 LETLKLIVS
+67 LETIKLIVS

-82 VLTSDKIRIDVVT
+82 VLTSDKIRIDVVA

-104 EEDLLAAA
+104 EDDLLAAA

-158 AVQNS
+158 AVQTS

-242 KQEAFARANQDRE
+242 KQEAFARAHQDRE

-263 IGNKQI
+263 IGNKQM

-290 RMRAERDVNAT
+290 RLRAERDVSAT
-301 EESRRREAAEIQ
+301 EESRRREAAEIR

-332 TEEEQLANIQRK
+332 TEEEQLVNIRRK
-344 LAEERAERDRRIAL
+344 LAEERAEHDRRIAL
-358 VDKAKEEELV
+358 VAKAEEEELAG
-368 EIARELAR
+368 IARALAR
-376 ERAQKDKEI
+376 ERAEKDKEI
-385 ALITKEQAR
+385 ELIGKEQAR
-394 QVADIDRTT
+394 EVADIDRTT
-403 VVMGREEA
+403 AVMAREEA
-411 ARDERHTSSE
+411 ARDERHQSSE
-421 TTALSVRRRSLETRL
+421 ATALSVRRRSLETRL
-436 AMLEIDKDEAFA
+436 AMLEIDKDETFA
-448 QTQQEREVTNER
+448 QTQQEREVANER

-476 QVEEE
+476 QVEQE

-489 EAAQIRKDI
+489 ESAQIRKEV
-498 AIIEEARKREAAE
+498 AIIEETRQREAAE
-511 IQRGLARETE
+511 IRRGLARETE
-521 ERNRDIALVAK
+521 ERDRDIALAAK
-532 AGELEQAE
+532 AAELEQAE

-549 EERTREV
+549 EERGREIALTSKDEEV
-556 ALTGKD
+556 ERARVKKALAVEVEERGREIALTGKD

-578 EEREREVALTGKDEE
+578 EERERE
-593 VERARV
+593 
-599 KKALAVEV
+599 
-607 EERERE
+607 
-613 VALTGKDEEV
+613 
-623 ERARVKK
+623 
-630 ALAVE
+630 
-635 VEEREREVALTGK
+635 
-648 DEEVERARVK
+648 
-658 KALAVEVEERE
+658 
-669 RDIAL
+669 IAL
-674 IAKEQERERAD
+674 IGKEQEREQAD
-685 IQRFLAR
+685 IRRYLAR

-704 AKTRELEQAETHRL
+704 AKTRELEQAEAHRL
-718 EMTARREQAEH
+718 EMTAQREQAEH

-734 RRVADATRQKE
+734 RRVADATRQRE

-755 DTRRIDEENKAQITR
+755 DTRRIEEENKAQITR
-770 MHLLTQAES
+770 MHMLTQAES

-791 LTRARA
+791 VTRARA
-797 TSEAQQIAAEGI
+797 TSEAQQITAEGV

-820 MHIETLRVENV
+820 VHIEALRVENV
-831 QRRFEAEAVGI
+831 QRRLEAEAVGI
-842 EAKAGALKKYN
+842 EAKADALKKYN
-853 ESATFLELAKLHI
+853 ESATFLELARLHI

-953 HIQTLVDT
+953 HVADLVEA
-961 HLGDALDTPFGA
+961 HLGDALDTPFAA
-973 ALERLNEAA
+973 ALERLKEAA
-982 GGDEQASRALAV
+982 GGDEQATRALAV

-1007 PFATAWSLLQSLAKS
+1007 PFATAWNLLQALARS

>member
-22 IISIWVYKRAPANM
+22 VISIWVYKRAPANM

-52 GAMVLPVFH
+52 GAIVLPVFH
-61 EVTWVS
+61 EVAWVS
-67 LETLKLIVS
+67 LETIKLIVS

-82 VLTSDKIRIDVVT
+82 VLTSDKIRIDVVA

-104 EEDLLAAA
+104 EDDLLAAA

-158 AVQNS
+158 AVQTS

-242 KQEAFARANQDRE
+242 KQEAFARAHQDRE

-263 IGNKQI
+263 IGNKQM

-290 RMRAERDVNAT
+290 RLRAERDVSAT
-301 EESRRREAAEIQ
+301 EESRRREAAEIR

-332 TEEEQLANIQRK
+332 TEEEQLVNIRRK
-344 LAEERAERDRRIAL
+344 LAEERAEHDRRIAL
-358 VDKAKEEELV
+358 VAKAEEEELAG
-368 EIARELAR
+368 IARALAR
-376 ERAQKDKEI
+376 ERAEKDKEI
-385 ALITKEQAR
+385 ELIGKEQAR
-394 QVADIDRTT
+394 AVADIDRTT
-403 VVMGREEA
+403 AVMAREEA
-411 ARDERHTSSE
+411 ARDERHQSSE
-421 TTALSVRRRSLETRL
+421 ATALSVRRRSLETRL
-436 AMLEIDKDEAFA
+436 AMLEIDKDETFA
-448 QTQQEREVTNER
+448 QTQQEREVANER

-476 QVEEE
+476 QVEQE

-489 EAAQIRKDI
+489 ESAQIRKEV
-498 AIIEEARKREAAE
+498 AIIEETRQREAAE
-511 IQRGLARETE
+511 IRRGLARETE
-521 ERNRDIALVAK
+521 ERDRDIALAAK
-532 AGELEQAE
+532 AAELEQAE

-549 EERTREV
+549 EERGREIALTSKDEEV
-556 ALTGKD
+556 ERARVKKALAVEVEERGREIALTGKD

-578 EEREREVALTGKDEE
+578 EERERE
-593 VERARV
+593 
-599 KKALAVEV
+599 
-607 EERERE
+607 
-613 VALTGKDEEV
+613 
-623 ERARVKK
+623 
-630 ALAVE
+630 
-635 VEEREREVALTGK
+635 
-648 DEEVERARVK
+648 
-658 KALAVEVEERE
+658 
-669 RDIAL
+669 IAL
-674 IAKEQERERAD
+674 IGKEQEREQAD
-685 IQRFLAR
+685 IRRFLAR

-704 AKTRELEQAETHRL
+704 AKTRELEQAEAHRL
-718 EMTARREQAEH
+718 EMTAQREQAEH

-734 RRVADATRQKE
+734 RRVADATRQRE

-755 DTRRIDEENKAQITR
+755 DTRRIEEENKAQITR
-770 MHLLTQAES
+770 MHMLTQAES

-791 LTRARA
+791 VTRARA
-797 TSEAQQIAAEGI
+797 TSEAQQITAEGV

-820 MHIETLRVENV
+820 VHIEALRVENV
-831 QRRFEAEAVGI
+831 QRRLEAEAVGI
-842 EAKAGALKKYN
+842 EAKADALKKYN
-853 ESATFLELAKLHI
+853 ESATFLELARLHI

-953 HIQTLVDT
+953 HVADLVEA
-961 HLGDALDTPFGA
+961 HLGDALDTPFAA
-973 ALERLNEAA
+973 ALERLKEAA
-982 GGDEQASRALAV
+982 GGDEQATRALAV

-1007 PFATAWSLLQSLAKS
+1007 PFATAWNLLQALARS

>member
-22 IISIWVYKRAPANM
+22 VISIWVYKRAPANM

-52 GAMVLPVFH
+52 GAIVLPVFH
-61 EVTWVS
+61 EVAWVS
-67 LETLKLIVS
+67 LETIKLIVS

-82 VLTSDKIRIDVVT
+82 VLTSDKIRIDVVA

-104 EEDLLAAA
+104 EDDLLAAA

-158 AVQNS
+158 AVQTS

-242 KQEAFARANQDRE
+242 KQEAFARAHQDRE

-263 IGNKQI
+263 IGNKQM

-290 RMRAERDVNAT
+290 RLRAERDVSAT
-301 EESRRREAAEIQ
+301 EESRRREAAEIR

-332 TEEEQLANIQRK
+332 TEEEQLVNIRRK
-344 LAEERAERDRRIAL
+344 LAEERAEHDRRIAL
-358 VDKAKEEELV
+358 VAKAEEEELAG
-368 EIARELAR
+368 IARALAR
-376 ERAQKDKEI
+376 ERAEKDKEI
-385 ALITKEQAR
+385 ELIGKEQAR
-394 QVADIDRTT
+394 EVADIDRTT
-403 VVMGREEA
+403 AVMAREEA
-411 ARDERHTSSE
+411 ARDERHQSSE
-421 TTALSVRRRSLETRL
+421 ATALSVRRRSLETRL
-436 AMLEIDKDEAFA
+436 AMLEIDKDETFA
-448 QTQQEREVTNER
+448 QTQQEREVANER

-476 QVEEE
+476 QVEQE

-489 EAAQIRKDI
+489 ESAQIRKEV
-498 AIIEEARKREAAE
+498 AIIEETRQREAAE
-511 IQRGLARETE
+511 IRRGLARETE
-521 ERNRDIALVAK
+521 ERDRDIALAAK
-532 AGELEQAE
+532 AAELEQAE

-549 EERTREV
+549 EERGREIALTSKDEEV
-556 ALTGKD
+556 ERARVKKALAVEVEERGREIALTGKD

-578 EEREREVALTGKDEE
+578 EERERE
-593 VERARV
+593 
-599 KKALAVEV
+599 
-607 EERERE
+607 
-613 VALTGKDEEV
+613 
-623 ERARVKK
+623 
-630 ALAVE
+630 
-635 VEEREREVALTGK
+635 
-648 DEEVERARVK
+648 
-658 KALAVEVEERE
+658 
-669 RDIAL
+669 IAL
-674 IAKEQERERAD
+674 IGKEQEREQAD
-685 IQRFLAR
+685 IRRFLAR

-704 AKTRELEQAETHRL
+704 AKTRELEQAEAHRL
-718 EMTARREQAEH
+718 EMTAQREQAEH

-734 RRVADATRQKE
+734 RRVADATRQRE

-770 MHLLTQAES
+770 MHMLTQAES

-791 LTRARA
+791 VTRARA
-797 TSEAQQIAAEGI
+797 TSEAQQITAEGV

-820 MHIETLRVENV
+820 VHIEALRVENV
-831 QRRFEAEAVGI
+831 QRRLEAEAVGI
-842 EAKAGALKKYN
+842 EAKADALKKYN
-853 ESATFLELAKLHI
+853 ESATFLELARLHI

-953 HIQTLVDT
+953 HVADLVEA
-961 HLGDALDTPFGA
+961 HLGDALDTPFAA
-973 ALERLNEAA
+973 ALERLKEAA
-982 GGDEQASRALAV
+982 GGDEQATRALAV

-1007 PFATAWSLLQSLAKS
+1007 PFATAWNLLQALARS

>member
-76 RSRDQA
+76 RSREQA
-82 VLTSDKIRIDVVT
+82 VLTSDKIRVDVVA

-104 EEDLLAAA
+104 EDDLLAAA

-131 KIVSALRSYAAT
+131 KIVSAVRSYAAT
-143 KTLSELHENRDAFAK
+143 KTLSELHENREAFAK

-184 QSAKEFFDK
+184 QSAKEFFNK

-213 RQVHNTEKR
+213 RQVHNTEKK

-263 IGNKQI
+263 IGNKQM

-274 RMAVE
+274 RMDVE
-279 QKEIDNEQALE
+279 QKEIDNEKALE
-290 RMRAERDVNAT
+290 RMRAERDVSAT

-319 KARRDREIELVAK
+319 KARRDREIELVGK
-332 TEEEQLANIQRK
+332 TEEEQLANIGRK

-358 VDKAKEEELV
+358 VAKAEEEELV

-385 ALITKEQAR
+385 ELISKEQAR

-403 VVMGREEA
+403 AVMGREET
-411 ARDERHTSSE
+411 ARDERHQSSE
-421 TTALSVRRRSLETRL
+421 ATALSVRKRSLDTRL
-436 AMLEIDKDEAFA
+436 AMLDIDKDEAFA
-448 QTQQEREVTNER
+448 QAQQEREVANER

-476 QVEEE
+476 QVEQE

-489 EAAQIRKDI
+489 EAAQIQKDV
-498 AIIEEARKREAAE
+498 AIIEETRKREAAD
-511 IQRGLARETE
+511 IRRGLARETE

-540 VQRRLAVEV
+540 VQRRLGVEV
-549 EERTREV
+549 EERGREI
-556 ALTGKD
+556 ALTSKD
-562 EEVERARVKK
+562 EEVERARVQK
-572 ALAVEV
+572 ARAVEI
-578 EEREREVALTGKDEE
+578 EERERE
-593 VERARV
+593 
-599 KKALAVEV
+599 
-607 EERERE
+607 
-613 VALTGKDEEV
+613 
-623 ERARVKK
+623 
-630 ALAVE
+630 
-635 VEEREREVALTGK
+635 
-648 DEEVERARVK
+648 
-658 KALAVEVEERE
+658 
-669 RDIAL
+669 IAL
-674 IAKEQERERAD
+674 IGKEQERERAD
-685 IQRFLAR
+685 IQRFLSR
-692 EQEERDRQIALA
+692 EQEERDRQISLA

-734 RRVADATRQKE
+734 RRVADANRQKE
-745 IDRIRAEKDA
+745 IDRIRAEKEA

-770 MHLLTQAES
+770 MHMLTQAEA

-797 TSEAQQIAAEGI
+797 NSEAQQISAVGI

-820 MHIETLRVENV
+820 VSIEALRVENT

-842 EAKAGALKKYN
+842 EAKADALKRYN

-953 HIQTLVDT
+953 HIQTLVDA
-961 HLGDALDTPFGA
+961 HLADALDTPFA
-973 ALERLNEAA
+973 TALERLREAA
-982 GGDEQASRALAV
+982 GGDEQASRALEV

-1002 TFDDV
+1002 AFDEV
-1007 PFATAWSLLQSLAKS
+1007 PFATAWHLLQALARS

>member
-52 GAMVLPVFH
+52 GAIVLPVFH
-61 EVTWVS
+61 EVTWIS

-82 VLTSDKIRIDVVT
+82 VLTSDKIRIDVVA
-95 ELYAHVGRS
+95 ELYTHVGRS

-122 EKVRNLLEA
+122 EKVRMLLEA
-131 KIVSALRSYAAT
+131 KIVSALRSFAAT

-158 AVQNS
+158 AVQTS

-184 QSAKEFFDK
+184 QSGKEFFDK

-204 ITAITSDAR
+204 ITEITSDAR

-242 KQEAFARANQDRE
+242 KQEAFARAHQDRE

-263 IGNKQI
+263 IGSKQM

-279 QKEIDNEQALE
+279 HKEIDNEKTLE
-290 RMRAERDVNAT
+290 RMRAERDISAI
-301 EESRRREAAEIQ
+301 EESRRREAAEIV

-358 VDKAKEEELV
+358 VTKAKEEELA

-376 ERAQKDKEI
+376 EQAQKDKEI
-385 ALITKEQAR
+385 ELISKEQAR
-394 QVADIDRTT
+394 AVADIDRNTA
-403 VVMGREEA
+403 VIAREEA
-411 ARDERHTSSE
+411 ARNERHQSSE
-421 TTALSVRRRSLETRL
+421 ATALSVRRRSLETRL
-436 AMLEIDKDEAFA
+436 ATLEIDKDEAFA
-448 QTQQEREVTNER
+448 QTQQEREVANER

-476 QVEEE
+476 QVEQD

-489 EAAQIRKDI
+489 ESAQIRKEV
-498 AIIEEARKREAAE
+498 AIIEETRNREAAD

-521 ERNRDIALVAK
+521 ERDRDIALAAK

-540 VQRRLAVEV
+540 VRRRLAVET
-549 EERTREV
+549 EERGREV
-556 ALTGKD
+556 ALAGKD
-562 EEVERARVKK
+562 EEVERARVRK

-578 EEREREVALTGKDEE
+578 EERGREIALAGKDEE

-599 KKALAVEV
+599 RKALAVEV
-607 EERERE
+607 EERGRE
-613 VALTGKDEEV
+613 IALAGKDEEV
-623 ERARVKK
+623 ERARV
-630 ALAVE
+630 
-635 VEEREREVALTGK
+635 R
-648 DEEVERARVK
+648 

-674 IAKEQERERAD
+674 IGKEQERERAD

-704 AKTRELEQAETHRL
+704 AKTRELEQAEANRL

-745 IDRIRAEKDA
+745 IDRIRAENEADA
-755 DTRRIDEENKAQITR
+755 RRIDEENRAQITR
-770 MHLLTQAES
+770 MHMLTQAEA
-779 RSLAAE
+779 RSLAAQQ
-785 REAEAT
+785 EAEAT

-797 TSEAQQIAAEGI
+797 TSEAQQISAIGI

-820 MHIETLRVENV
+820 VSIEALRVENV
-831 QRRFEAEAVGI
+831 QRQFQAEAVGI
-842 EAKAGALKKYN
+842 EAKADALKSYD
-853 ESATFLELAKLHI
+853 ESATFLELARLHI

-889 RMYGGDGGT
+889 RMYGGDGAT

-961 HLGDALDTPFGA
+961 HLGDALDTPFAA
-973 ALERLNEAA
+973 ALERLREAA
-982 GGDEQASRALAV
+982 GADEQAARALAM
-994 LGSVNEGG
+994 LGSVNESGA
-1002 TFDDV
+1002 FDEV
-1007 PFATAWSLLQSLAKS
+1007 PFATAWSLLQALAKRAQTE
-1022 SK
+1022 

>member
-1 MTAELLITLIFLV
+1 MQT
-14 IVLIAILY
+14 
-22 IISIWVYKRAPANM
+22 
-36 GFIRTGYLG
+36 
-45 TKVCLGR
+45 
-52 GAMVLPVFH
+52 
-61 EVTWVS
+61 
-67 LETLKLIVS
+67 
-76 RSRDQA
+76 
-82 VLTSDKIRIDVVT
+82 
-95 ELYAHVGRS
+95 
-104 EEDLLAAA
+104 
-112 RSLGERTFDT
+112 
-122 EKVRNLLEA
+122 
-131 KIVSALRSYAAT
+131 
-143 KTLSELHENRDAFAK
+143 
-158 AVQNS
+158 S

-242 KQEAFARANQDRE
+242 KQEAFARAHQDRE

-263 IGNKQI
+263 IGSKQM

-290 RMRAERDVNAT
+290 RLRAERDVSAT
-301 EESRRREAAEIQ
+301 EESRRREAAEIR

-332 TEEEQLANIQRK
+332 TEEEQLVNIRRK
-344 LAEERAERDRRIAL
+344 LAEERAEHDRRIAL
-358 VDKAKEEELV
+358 VAKAEEEELAG
-368 EIARELAR
+368 IARSLAR
-376 ERAQKDKEI
+376 ERAEKDKEI
-385 ALITKEQAR
+385 ELIGKEQAR
-394 QVADIDRTT
+394 EVADIDRTT
-403 VVMGREEA
+403 AVMAREEA
-411 ARDERHTSSE
+411 ARDERHQSSE
-421 TTALSVRRRSLETRL
+421 ATALSVRRRSLETRL

-448 QTQQEREVTNER
+448 QTQQEREVANER

-476 QVEEE
+476 QVEQE

-489 EAAQIRKDI
+489 ESAQIRKEV
-498 AIIEEARKREAAE
+498 AIIEETRQREAAE
-511 IQRGLARETE
+511 IRRGLARETE
-521 ERNRDIALVAK
+521 ERDRDIALAAK
-532 AGELEQAE
+532 AAELEQAE

-549 EERTREV
+549 EERGREIALTSKDEEV
-556 ALTGKD
+556 ERARVKKALAVEVEERGREIALTGKD

-578 EEREREVALTGKDEE
+578 EERERE
-593 VERARV
+593 
-599 KKALAVEV
+599 
-607 EERERE
+607 
-613 VALTGKDEEV
+613 
-623 ERARVKK
+623 
-630 ALAVE
+630 
-635 VEEREREVALTGK
+635 
-648 DEEVERARVK
+648 
-658 KALAVEVEERE
+658 
-669 RDIAL
+669 IAL
-674 IAKEQERERAD
+674 IGKEQEREQAD
-685 IQRFLAR
+685 IRRYLAR

-704 AKTRELEQAETHRL
+704 AKTRELEQAEAHRL
-718 EMTARREQAEH
+718 EMTAQREQAEH

-734 RRVADATRQKE
+734 RRVADATRQRE

-755 DTRRIDEENKAQITR
+755 DTRRIEEENKAQITR
-770 MHLLTQAES
+770 MHMLTQAES

-791 LTRARA
+791 VTRARA
-797 TSEAQQIAAEGI
+797 TSEAQQITAEGV

-820 MHIETLRVENV
+820 VHIEALRVENV
-831 QRRFEAEAVGI
+831 QRRLEAEAVGI
-842 EAKAGALKKYN
+842 EAKADALKKYN
-853 ESATFLELAKLHI
+853 ESATFLELARLHI

-953 HIQTLVDT
+953 HVADLVEA
-961 HLGDALDTPFGA
+961 HLGDALDTPFAA
-973 ALERLNEAA
+973 ALERLKEAA
-982 GGDEQASRALAV
+982 GGDEQATRAPRGARLGERGRDVRRRTLRHRVEPSAGARKIVEVRAAGDEVSCKMRNICSVTSGFPHSR
-994 LGSVNEGG
+994 E
-1002 TFDDV
+1002 
-1007 PFATAWSLLQSLAKS
+1007 
-1022 SK
+1022 

>member
-22 IISIWVYKRAPANM
+22 VISIWVYKRAPANM

-82 VLTSDKIRIDVVT
+82 VLASDKIRIDVVA

-104 EEDLLAAA
+104 EDDLLAAA

-242 KQEAFARANQDRE
+242 KQEAFARAHQDRE

-263 IGNKQI
+263 IGSKQM

-279 QKEIDNEQALE
+279 QKEIDNERALE

-344 LAEERAERDRRIAL
+344 LSEERAERDRRIAL
-358 VDKAKEEELV
+358 VAKAEEEELV
-368 EIARELAR
+368 EIARALAR
-376 ERAQKDKEI
+376 ERAEKDKEI
-385 ALITKEQAR
+385 ELIGKEQGR
-394 QVADIDRTT
+394 EVADIDRTT
-403 VVMGREEA
+403 AVMSREEA
-411 ARDERHTSSE
+411 ARDERHQSSE

-448 QTQQEREVTNER
+448 QTQQEREVANER

-481 EIAKAQAL
+481 EIAKARAL

-498 AIIEEARKREAAE
+498 AIIEETRQREAAE

-623 ERARVKK
+623 ERARVQ
-630 ALAVE
+630 
-635 VEEREREVALTGK
+635 
-648 DEEVERARVK
+648 

-674 IAKEQERERAD
+674 IGKEQERERAD

-704 AKTRELEQAETHRL
+704 AKTRELEQAEAHRL

-755 DTRRIDEENKAQITR
+755 DTRRIEEENKAQITR
-770 MHLLTQAES
+770 MHLLTQAEA

-797 TSEAQQIAAEGI
+797 TSEAQQISAEGI

-820 MHIETLRVENV
+820 VHIEALRVENV

-842 EAKAGALKKYN
+842 EAKADALKTYN

-866 EAERDI
+866 EAERDV

-889 RMYGGDGGT
+889 RMYGGDAGT

-953 HIQTLVDT
+953 QISDLVET
-961 HLGDALDTPFGA
+961 HLGDALDTPFA
-973 ALERLNEAA
+973 TALERLREAA

-994 LGSVNEGG
+994 LGSVNESGA
-1002 TFDDV
+1002 FDDV

>member
-45 TKVCLGR
+45 TRVCLGR

-82 VLTSDKIRIDVVT
+82 VLTSDKIRIDVVA

-131 KIVSALRSYAAT
+131 KIVSALRSFAAT

-184 QSAKEFFDK
+184 QSGKEFFDK

-263 IGNKQI
+263 IGSKQM

-279 QKEIDNEQALE
+279 QKEIDNERALE

-301 EESRRREAAEIQ
+301 EESRRRETAEIQ

-358 VDKAKEEELV
+358 VGKAKEEELV

-376 ERAQKDKEI
+376 EQAQKDKEI
-385 ALITKEQAR
+385 ELIAKEQAR
-394 QVADIDRTT
+394 EVADIERNTA
-403 VVMGREEA
+403 VMSREEA
-411 ARDERHTSSE
+411 ARDERHQSSE
-421 TTALSVRRRSLETRL
+421 ATALSVRRRSLETRL

-448 QTQQEREVTNER
+448 QAQQEREVANER

-476 QVEEE
+476 QVEQE
-481 EIAKAQAL
+481 EIAKARDL
-489 EAAQIRKDI
+489 EAAQIQKDV
-498 AIIEEARKREAAE
+498 AIVEETRKREAAE
-511 IQRGLARETE
+511 IRRGLARETE
-521 ERNRDIALVAK
+521 ERDRDIALVAK
-532 AGELEQAE
+532 TGELEQAE

-549 EERTREV
+549 EERGREI

-599 KKALAVEV
+599 KKS
-607 EERERE
+607 
-613 VALTGKDEEV
+613 
-623 ERARVKK
+623 
-630 ALAVE
+630 
-635 VEEREREVALTGK
+635 
-648 DEEVERARVK
+648 
-658 KALAVEVEERE
+658 LAVEVEERE

-704 AKTRELEQAETHRL
+704 AKTRELEQAEAHRL

-734 RRVADATRQKE
+734 RRVADASRQKE

-755 DTRRIDEENKAQITR
+755 DTRRIEEENKAQITR
-770 MHLLTQAES
+770 MHLLTQAEA

-797 TSEAQQIAAEGI
+797 TSEAQQIAADGI

-820 MHIETLRVENV
+820 VHIEALRVENV

-866 EAERDI
+866 EAERDV

-889 RMYGGDGGT
+889 RMYGGDAGT

-943 DDGPLSGHVG
+943 DDSPLSGHVG
-953 HIQTLVDT
+953 QIGSLVEA
-961 HLGDALDTPFGA
+961 HLADALDTPFAA
-973 ALERLNEAA
+973 ALERLREAA

-994 LGSVNEGG
+994 LGSVNENGA
-1002 TFDDV
+1002 FDDV

>member
-22 IISIWVYKRAPANM
+22 VISIWVYKRAPANM

-82 VLTSDKIRIDVVT
+82 VLASDKIRIDVVA

-104 EEDLLAAA
+104 EDDLLAAA

-242 KQEAFARANQDRE
+242 KQEAFARAHQDRE

-263 IGNKQI
+263 IGSKQM

-279 QKEIDNEQALE
+279 QKEIDNERALE

-344 LAEERAERDRRIAL
+344 LSEERAERDRRIAL
-358 VDKAKEEELV
+358 VAKAEEEELV
-368 EIARELAR
+368 EIARALAR
-376 ERAQKDKEI
+376 ERAEKDKEI
-385 ALITKEQAR
+385 ELIGKEQGR
-394 QVADIDRTT
+394 EVADIDRTT
-403 VVMGREEA
+403 AVMSREEA
-411 ARDERHTSSE
+411 ARDERHQSSE

-448 QTQQEREVTNER
+448 QTQQEREVANER

-481 EIAKAQAL
+481 EIAKARAL

-498 AIIEEARKREAAE
+498 AIIEETRRREAAE

-599 KKALAVEV
+599 Q
-607 EERERE
+607 
-613 VALTGKDEEV
+613 
-623 ERARVKK
+623 
-630 ALAVE
+630 
-635 VEEREREVALTGK
+635 
-648 DEEVERARVK
+648 

-674 IAKEQERERAD
+674 IGKEQERERAD

-704 AKTRELEQAETHRL
+704 AKTRELEQAEAHRL

-755 DTRRIDEENKAQITR
+755 DTRRIEEENKAQITR
-770 MHLLTQAES
+770 MHLLTQAEA

-797 TSEAQQIAAEGI
+797 TSEAQQISAEGI

-820 MHIETLRVENV
+820 VHIEALRVENV

-842 EAKAGALKKYN
+842 EAKADALKTYN

-866 EAERDI
+866 EAERDV

-889 RMYGGDGGT
+889 RMYGGDAGT

-953 HIQTLVDT
+953 QISDLVET
-961 HLGDALDTPFGA
+961 HLGDALDTPFA
-973 ALERLNEAA
+973 TALERLREAA

-994 LGSVNEGG
+994 LGSVNESGA
-1002 TFDDV
+1002 FDDV

>member
-52 GAMVLPVFH
+52 GAIVLPVFH

-82 VLTSDKIRIDVVT
+82 VLTSDKIRIDVVA

-104 EEDLLAAA
+104 EDDLLAAA

-122 EKVRNLLEA
+122 EKVRMLLEA

-158 AVQNS
+158 AVQTS

-263 IGNKQI
+263 IGNKQM

-274 RMAVE
+274 RMDVE
-279 QKEIDNEQALE
+279 QKEIDNEKALE
-290 RMRAERDVNAT
+290 RMRAERDISAT

-319 KARRDREIELVAK
+319 KARRDREIELVGK
-332 TEEEQLANIQRK
+332 TEEEQLANIRRK

-358 VDKAKEEELV
+358 VTKAKEEELA

-376 ERAQKDKEI
+376 EQARTDKEI
-385 ALITKEQAR
+385 ELIAKEQAR

-403 VVMGREEA
+403 VVMGREET
-411 ARDERHTSSE
+411 ARDERHQSSE
-421 TTALSVRRRSLETRL
+421 TTALSVRKRSLETRL
-436 AMLEIDKDEAFA
+436 AMLEIDRDEAFA
-448 QTQQEREVTNER
+448 QAQQEREVANER

-476 QVEEE
+476 LVEEE
-481 EIAKAQAL
+481 EIAKARSL
-489 EAAQIRKDI
+489 ESAQIQKDV
-498 AIIEEARKREAAE
+498 AIIEETRRREAAD
-511 IQRGLARETE
+511 IRRGLARETE
-521 ERNRDIALVAK
+521 ERERDIALVAK

-540 VQRRLAVEV
+540 VQRRLGVEI
-549 EERTREV
+549 E
-556 ALTGKD
+556 
-562 EEVERARVKK
+562 ERAR
-572 ALAVEV
+572 EIS
-578 EEREREVALTGKDEE
+578 LTGQDEE
-593 VERARV
+593 LERVRVRKAR
-599 KKALAVEV
+599 AIEI
-607 EERERE
+607 
-613 VALTGKDEEV
+613 
-623 ERARVKK
+623 
-630 ALAVE
+630 
-635 VEEREREVALTGK
+635 
-648 DEEVERARVK
+648 
-658 KALAVEVEERE
+658 EERE

-674 IAKEQERERAD
+674 IAKEQEREQAD

-734 RRVADATRQKE
+734 RRVADASRQKE
-745 IDRIRAEKDA
+745 IDRIRAEKEA

-770 MHLLTQAES
+770 MHMLTQAEA

-785 REAEAT
+785 RQAEAT

-797 TSEAQQIAAEGI
+797 NSEAQQISAVGI

-820 MHIETLRVENV
+820 VSIEALRVENT
-831 QRRFEAEAVGI
+831 QRRFQAEAVGI
-842 EAKAGALKKYN
+842 EAKADALKRYN

-953 HIQTLVDT
+953 RIEGLVEA
-961 HLGDALDTPFGA
+961 HLADALDTPFAA
-973 ALERLNEAA
+973 ALERLREAA
-982 GGDEQASRALAV
+982 GGDEEASRAVEV

-1002 TFDDV
+1002 AFDDV
-1007 PFATAWSLLQSLAKS
+1007 PFATAWSLLQALAKS

>member
-82 VLTSDKIRIDVVT
+82 VLTSDKIRIDVVA

-131 KIVSALRSYAAT
+131 KIVSALRSFAAT

-184 QSAKEFFDK
+184 QSGKEFFDK

-263 IGNKQI
+263 IGSKQM

-279 QKEIDNEQALE
+279 QKEIDNERALE

-376 ERAQKDKEI
+376 EQARTDKEI
-385 ALITKEQAR
+385 ELIAKEQAR
-394 QVADIDRTT
+394 EVADIERNTA
-403 VVMGREEA
+403 VMSREEA
-411 ARDERHTSSE
+411 ARDERHQSSE
-421 TTALSVRRRSLETRL
+421 ATALSVRRRSLETRL

-448 QTQQEREVTNER
+448 QTQQEREVANER

-476 QVEEE
+476 QVEQE
-481 EIAKAQAL
+481 EIAKARDL
-489 EAAQIRKDI
+489 EAAQIQKDV
-498 AIIEEARKREAAE
+498 AIVEETRKREAAE
-511 IQRGLARETE
+511 IRRGLARETE
-521 ERNRDIALVAK
+521 ERDRDIALVAK
-532 AGELEQAE
+532 TGELEQAE

-549 EERTREV
+549 EERGREI

-599 KKALAVEV
+599 KKS
-607 EERERE
+607 
-613 VALTGKDEEV
+613 
-623 ERARVKK
+623 
-630 ALAVE
+630 
-635 VEEREREVALTGK
+635 
-648 DEEVERARVK
+648 
-658 KALAVEVEERE
+658 LAVEVEERE

-704 AKTRELEQAETHRL
+704 AKTRELEQVEAHRL

-734 RRVADATRQKE
+734 RHVADASRQKE
-745 IDRIRAEKDA
+745 IDRIKAEKDA
-755 DTRRIDEENKAQITR
+755 DTRRIEEENKAQITR
-770 MHLLTQAES
+770 MHLLTQAEA

-797 TSEAQQIAAEGI
+797 TSEAQQIAADGI

-820 MHIETLRVENV
+820 VHIETLRVENV

-866 EAERDI
+866 EAERDV

-943 DDGPLSGHVG
+943 DDSPLSGHVG
-953 HIQTLVDT
+953 QIGSLVEA
-961 HLGDALDTPFGA
+961 HLADALDTPFAA
-973 ALERLNEAA
+973 ALDRLREAA
-982 GGDEQASRALAV
+982 GGDEEASRALAV
-994 LGSVNEGG
+994 LGSVNENGA
-1002 TFDDV
+1002 FDDV
-1007 PFATAWSLLQSLAKS
+1007 PFATAWGLLQSLAKS

>member
-1 MTAELLITLIFLV
+1 MTAELLITLLFLV

-22 IISIWVYKRAPANM
+22 VISIWVYKRAPANM

-82 VLTSDKIRIDVVT
+82 VLTSDKIRIDVVA

-158 AVQNS
+158 AVQTS

-242 KQEAFARANQDRE
+242 KQEAFARAHQDRE

-263 IGNKQI
+263 IGSKQM

-279 QKEIDNEQALE
+279 QKEIDNEQTLE
-290 RMRAERDVNAT
+290 RLRAERDVSAT
-301 EESRRREAAEIQ
+301 EESRRREAAEIR

-332 TEEEQLANIQRK
+332 TEEEQLVNIRRK
-344 LAEERAERDRRIAL
+344 LAEERAEHDRRIAL
-358 VDKAKEEELV
+358 VAKAEEEELAG
-368 EIARELAR
+368 IARALAR
-376 ERAQKDKEI
+376 ERAEKDKEI
-385 ALITKEQAR
+385 ELIGKEQAR
-394 QVADIDRTT
+394 EVADIDRTT
-403 VVMGREEA
+403 AVMAREEA
-411 ARDERHTSSE
+411 ARDERHQSSE
-421 TTALSVRRRSLETRL
+421 ATALSVRRRSLETRL

-448 QTQQEREVTNER
+448 QTQQEREVANER

-476 QVEEE
+476 QVEQE

-489 EAAQIRKDI
+489 ESAQIRKEV
-498 AIIEEARKREAAE
+498 AIIEETRQREAAE
-511 IQRGLARETE
+511 IRRGLARETE
-521 ERNRDIALVAK
+521 ERDRDIALAAK
-532 AGELEQAE
+532 AAELEQAE

-549 EERTREV
+549 EERGREIALTSKDEEV
-556 ALTGKD
+556 ERARVKKALAVEVEERGREIALTGKD

-578 EEREREVALTGKDEE
+578 EERERE
-593 VERARV
+593 
-599 KKALAVEV
+599 
-607 EERERE
+607 
-613 VALTGKDEEV
+613 
-623 ERARVKK
+623 
-630 ALAVE
+630 
-635 VEEREREVALTGK
+635 
-648 DEEVERARVK
+648 
-658 KALAVEVEERE
+658 
-669 RDIAL
+669 IAL
-674 IAKEQERERAD
+674 IGKEQEREQAD
-685 IQRFLAR
+685 IRRYLAR

-704 AKTRELEQAETHRL
+704 AKTRELEQAEAHRL
-718 EMTARREQAEH
+718 EMTAQREQAEH

-734 RRVADATRQKE
+734 RRVADATRQRE

-755 DTRRIDEENKAQITR
+755 DTRRIEEENKAQITR
-770 MHLLTQAES
+770 MHMLTQAES

-791 LTRARA
+791 VTRARA
-797 TSEAQQIAAEGI
+797 TSEAQQITAEGV

-820 MHIETLRVENV
+820 VHIEALRVENV
-831 QRRFEAEAVGI
+831 QRRLEAEAVGI
-842 EAKAGALKKYN
+842 EAKADALKKYN
-853 ESATFLELAKLHI
+853 ESATFLELARLHI

-953 HIQTLVDT
+953 HVADLVEA
-961 HLGDALDTPFGA
+961 HLGDALDTPFAA
-973 ALERLNEAA
+973 ALERLKEAA
-982 GGDEQASRALAV
+982 GGDEQATRALAV

-1007 PFATAWSLLQSLAKS
+1007 PFATAWNLLQALARS

>member
-82 VLTSDKIRIDVVT
+82 VLTSDKIRIDVVA

-131 KIVSALRSYAAT
+131 KIVSALRSFAAT

-184 QSAKEFFDK
+184 QSGKEFFDK

-263 IGNKQI
+263 IGSKQM

-279 QKEIDNEQALE
+279 QKEIDNERALE

-376 ERAQKDKEI
+376 EQARTDKEI
-385 ALITKEQAR
+385 ELIAKEQAR
-394 QVADIDRTT
+394 EVADIERNTA
-403 VVMGREEA
+403 VMSREEA
-411 ARDERHTSSE
+411 ARDERHQSSE
-421 TTALSVRRRSLETRL
+421 ATALSVRRRSLETRL

-448 QTQQEREVTNER
+448 QAQQEREVANER

-476 QVEEE
+476 QVEQE
-481 EIAKAQAL
+481 EIAKARDL
-489 EAAQIRKDI
+489 EAAQIQKDV
-498 AIIEEARKREAAE
+498 AIVEETRKREAAE
-511 IQRGLARETE
+511 IRRGLAREIE
-521 ERNRDIALVAK
+521 ERDRDIALVAK
-532 AGELEQAE
+532 TGELEQAE

-549 EERTREV
+549 EERGREI

-599 KKALAVEV
+599 KKS
-607 EERERE
+607 
-613 VALTGKDEEV
+613 
-623 ERARVKK
+623 
-630 ALAVE
+630 
-635 VEEREREVALTGK
+635 
-648 DEEVERARVK
+648 
-658 KALAVEVEERE
+658 LAVEVEERE

-734 RRVADATRQKE
+734 RRVADASRQKE

-770 MHLLTQAES
+770 MHLLTQAEA

-797 TSEAQQIAAEGI
+797 TSEAQQIAADGI

-820 MHIETLRVENV
+820 VHIETLRVENV

-866 EAERDI
+866 EAERDV

-898 VDNIR
+898 VNTIR

-953 HIQTLVDT
+953 HIQTLVDA
-961 HLGDALDTPFGA
+961 HLGDALDTPFAA
-973 ALERLNEAA
+973 ALERLNQAA

-1002 TFDDV
+1002 AFDDV

>member
-22 IISIWVYKRAPANM
+22 VISIWVYKRAPANM

-82 VLTSDKIRIDVVT
+82 VLASDKIRIDVVA

-104 EEDLLAAA
+104 EDDLLAAA

-242 KQEAFARANQDRE
+242 KQEAFARAHQDRE

-263 IGNKQI
+263 IGSKQM

-279 QKEIDNEQALE
+279 QKEIDNERALE

-332 TEEEQLANIQRK
+332 TEQEQLANIQRK
-344 LAEERAERDRRIAL
+344 LSEERAERDRRIAL
-358 VDKAKEEELV
+358 VAKAEEEELI
-368 EIARELAR
+368 EIARALAR
-376 ERAQKDKEI
+376 ERAEKDKEI
-385 ALITKEQAR
+385 ELIGKEQAR
-394 QVADIDRTT
+394 EVADIDRTT
-403 VVMGREEA
+403 AVMSREEA
-411 ARDERHTSSE
+411 ARDERHQSSE

-448 QTQQEREVTNER
+448 QTQQEREVANER

-481 EIAKAQAL
+481 EIAKARAL
-489 EAAQIRKDI
+489 EAAQIQKDI
-498 AIIEEARKREAAE
+498 AIIEETRQREAAE

-635 VEEREREVALTGK
+635 VEERER
-648 DEEVERARVK
+648 
-658 KALAVEVEERE
+658 
-669 RDIAL
+669 DIAL

-692 EQEERDRQIALA
+692 EQEERDRQITLA
-704 AKTRELEQAETHRL
+704 AKTRELEQAEAHRL

-755 DTRRIDEENKAQITR
+755 DTRRIEEENKAQITR
-770 MHLLTQAES
+770 MHLLTQAEA

-797 TSEAQQIAAEGI
+797 TSEAQQISAEGI

-820 MHIETLRVENV
+820 VHIEALRVENV

-842 EAKAGALKKYN
+842 EAKADALKTYN

-866 EAERDI
+866 EAERDV

-889 RMYGGDGGT
+889 RMYGGDAGT

-953 HIQTLVDT
+953 QISDLVET
-961 HLGDALDTPFGA
+961 HLGDALDTPFA
-973 ALERLNEAA
+973 TALERLREAA

-994 LGSVNEGG
+994 LGSVNESGA
-1002 TFDDV
+1002 FDDV

>member
-1 MTAELLITLIFLV
+1 MTAELLITLLFLV

-82 VLTSDKIRIDVVT
+82 VLTSDKIRIDVVA

-131 KIVSALRSYAAT
+131 KIVSALRSFAAT

-158 AVQNS
+158 AVQSS

-184 QSAKEFFDK
+184 QSGKEFFDK

-255 VANEQAQQ
+255 VSNEQAQQ
-263 IGNKQI
+263 IGSKQI

-279 QKEIDNEQALE
+279 QKEIDNERALE

-319 KARRDREIELVAK
+319 KARRDREIALVAK

-358 VDKAKEEELV
+358 VDKAREEELV

-376 ERAQKDKEI
+376 EQAQKDKEI
-385 ALITKEQAR
+385 ELIAKEQAR

-403 VVMGREEA
+403 VVMSREEA
-411 ARDERHTSSE
+411 ARDERHQSSE
-421 TTALSVRRRSLETRL
+421 ATALSVRRRSLETRL

-448 QTQQEREVTNER
+448 QAQQEREVANER

-476 QVEEE
+476 QVEQE
-481 EIAKAQAL
+481 EIAKAEAL
-489 EAAQIRKDI
+489 EAAQIQKDV
-498 AIIEEARKREAAE
+498 AIIEETRKREAAD
-511 IQRGLARETE
+511 IQRALARETE
-521 ERNRDIALVAK
+521 ERNRDIALVTK

-549 EERTREV
+549 EERGREI

-562 EEVERARVKK
+562 EEVERARVRK
-572 ALAVEV
+572 ALAVEI
-578 EEREREVALTGKDEE
+578 EEREREVALTGKE
-593 VERARV
+593 
-599 KKALAVEV
+599 
-607 EERERE
+607 
-613 VALTGKDEEV
+613 
-623 ERARVKK
+623 
-630 ALAVE
+630 
-635 VEEREREVALTGK
+635 
-648 DEEVERARVK
+648 EEVERARVK

-674 IAKEQERERAD
+674 ITKEQERERAD

-704 AKTRELEQAETHRL
+704 AKTRELEQAEAHRL

-734 RRVADATRQKE
+734 RRVADASRQKE
-745 IDRIRAEKDA
+745 IDRIRAEKEA

-770 MHLLTQAES
+770 MHLLTQAEA

-797 TSEAQQIAAEGI
+797 TSEAQQISAVGI
-809 EREAGAVGRAE
+809 EREAAAVGRAE
-820 MHIETLRVENV
+820 VSIEALRVENT
-831 QRRFEAEAVGI
+831 QRRFQAEAVGI
-842 EAKAGALKKYN
+842 EAKADALKKYN
-853 ESATFLELAKLHI
+853 ESGTFLELAKLHI

-889 RMYGGDGGT
+889 RMYGGGDGT

-953 HIQTLVDT
+953 RIQTLVDA
-961 HLGDALDTPFGA
+961 HLGDALDTPFAA
-973 ALERLNEAA
+973 ALERLHDVA
-982 GGDEQASRALAV
+982 GGDEEAARALAV

-1002 TFDDV
+1002 AFDEV
-1007 PFATAWSLLQSLAKS
+1007 PFGTAWGLLQAVAKRAR
-1022 SK
+1022 K

>member
-1 MTAELLITLIFLV
+1 MTAELLITLLFLV

-22 IISIWVYKRAPANM
+22 VISIWVYKRAPANM

-52 GAMVLPVFH
+52 GAIVLPVFH

-82 VLTSDKIRIDVVT
+82 VLTSDKIRIDVVA

-131 KIVSALRSYAAT
+131 KIVSALRSFAAT

-158 AVQNS
+158 AVQGS

-204 ITAITSDAR
+204 ITEITSDAR

-242 KQEAFARANQDRE
+242 KQEAFARAHQDRE

-263 IGNKQI
+263 IGNKQR

-290 RMRAERDVNAT
+290 RMRAERDVSAT
-301 EESRRREAAEIQ
+301 EESRRREAAEIR

-332 TEEEQLANIQRK
+332 TEEEQLANIRRK
-344 LAEERAERDRRIAL
+344 LSEERAEHDRRIAL
-358 VDKAKEEELV
+358 VAKAEEEELAG
-368 EIARELAR
+368 IARALAR
-376 ERAQKDKEI
+376 ERAEKDKEI
-385 ALITKEQAR
+385 ELIAKEQAR
-394 QVADIDRTT
+394 ETADIDRTT
-403 VVMGREEA
+403 AVMGREEA
-411 ARDERHTSSE
+411 ARDERHQSSE
-421 TTALSVRRRSLETRL
+421 ATALSVRRRSLETRL

-448 QTQQEREVTNER
+448 QAQQEREVANER

-476 QVEEE
+476 QVEQE

-489 EAAQIRKDI
+489 EAARIRKDV
-498 AIIEEARKREAAE
+498 AIIEETREREAAE
-511 IQRGLARETE
+511 IRRGLARETE
-521 ERNRDIALVAK
+521 ERDRDIALVAK

-549 EERTREV
+549 EERGREI

-562 EEVERARVKK
+562 EEVERTRVKK

-578 EEREREVALTGKDEE
+578 EERERE
-593 VERARV
+593 
-599 KKALAVEV
+599 
-607 EERERE
+607 
-613 VALTGKDEEV
+613 
-623 ERARVKK
+623 
-630 ALAVE
+630 
-635 VEEREREVALTGK
+635 
-648 DEEVERARVK
+648 
-658 KALAVEVEERE
+658 
-669 RDIAL
+669 IAL
-674 IAKEQERERAD
+674 IAKEQERERTD

-704 AKTRELEQAETHRL
+704 AKTRELEQAEAHRL

-755 DTRRIDEENKAQITR
+755 DTRRIEEENKAQISR
-770 MHLLTQAES
+770 MHMLTQAEA

-797 TSEAQQIAAEGI
+797 TSEAQQISAEGI

-820 MHIETLRVENV
+820 VHVEALRVENV
-831 QRRFEAEAVGI
+831 QRRFQAEAVGI
-842 EAKAGALKKYN
+842 EAKADALKKYN

-866 EAERDI
+866 EAERDV
-872 HIDQAKAMGTAL
+872 HIDQAKAMGSAL

-943 DDGPLSGHVG
+943 DGGPLSGHVERIAG
-953 HIQTLVDT
+953 LVDA
-961 HLGDALDTPFGA
+961 HLGDALDTPFAA
-973 ALERLNEAA
+973 ALERLGEAA
-982 GGDEQASRALAV
+982 GGDEEATRALAV

-1007 PFATAWSLLQSLAKS
+1007 PFATAWNLLQALAKS

>member
-1 MTAELLITLIFLV
+1 MTAELLITLLFLV

-22 IISIWVYKRAPANM
+22 VISIWVYKRAPANM

-52 GAMVLPVFH
+52 GAIVLPVFH

-82 VLTSDKIRIDVVT
+82 VLTSDKIRIDVVA

-131 KIVSALRSYAAT
+131 KIVSALRSFAAT

-158 AVQNS
+158 AVQGS

-204 ITAITSDAR
+204 ITEITSDAR

-242 KQEAFARANQDRE
+242 KQEAFARAHQDRE

-263 IGNKQI
+263 IGNKQR

-290 RMRAERDVNAT
+290 RMRAERDVSAT
-301 EESRRREAAEIQ
+301 EESRRREAAEIR

-332 TEEEQLANIQRK
+332 TEEEQLANIRRK
-344 LAEERAERDRRIAL
+344 LSEERAEHDRRIAL
-358 VDKAKEEELV
+358 VAKAEEEELAG
-368 EIARELAR
+368 IARALAR
-376 ERAQKDKEI
+376 ERAEKDKEI
-385 ALITKEQAR
+385 ELIAKEQAR
-394 QVADIDRTT
+394 ETADIDRTT
-403 VVMGREEA
+403 AVMGREEA
-411 ARDERHTSSE
+411 ARDERHQSSE
-421 TTALSVRRRSLETRL
+421 ATALSVRRRSLETRL

-448 QTQQEREVTNER
+448 QAQQEREVANER

-476 QVEEE
+476 QVEQE

-489 EAAQIRKDI
+489 EAARIRKDV
-498 AIIEEARKREAAE
+498 AIIEETREREAAE
-511 IQRGLARETE
+511 IRRGLARETE
-521 ERNRDIALVAK
+521 ERDRDIALVAK

-549 EERTREV
+549 EERGREI

-562 EEVERARVKK
+562 EEVERTRVKK

-578 EEREREVALTGKDEE
+578 EERERE
-593 VERARV
+593 
-599 KKALAVEV
+599 
-607 EERERE
+607 
-613 VALTGKDEEV
+613 
-623 ERARVKK
+623 
-630 ALAVE
+630 
-635 VEEREREVALTGK
+635 
-648 DEEVERARVK
+648 
-658 KALAVEVEERE
+658 
-669 RDIAL
+669 IAL
-674 IAKEQERERAD
+674 IAKEQERERTD

-704 AKTRELEQAETHRL
+704 AKTRELEQAEAHRL

-755 DTRRIDEENKAQITR
+755 DTRRIEEENKAQISR
-770 MHLLTQAES
+770 MHMLTQAEA

-797 TSEAQQIAAEGI
+797 TSEAQQISAEGI

-820 MHIETLRVENV
+820 VHVEALRVENV
-831 QRRFEAEAVGI
+831 QRRFQAEAVGI
-842 EAKAGALKKYN
+842 EAKADALKKYN

-872 HIDQAKAMGTAL
+872 HIDQAKAMGSAL

-943 DDGPLSGHVG
+943 DGGPLSGHVERIAG
-953 HIQTLVDT
+953 LVDA
-961 HLGDALDTPFGA
+961 HLGDALDTPFAA
-973 ALERLNEAA
+973 ALERLGEAA
-982 GGDEQASRALAV
+982 GGDEEASRALAV

-1007 PFATAWSLLQSLAKS
+1007 PFATAWNLLQALARS